1 MASHKI
7 SFWKFIQE
15 NTIEIPIIQR
25 DYAQGRIGKEQ
36 LRTSFLKELKEALDK
51 KQLLKLDFVYGSV
64 ENGHLQP
71 LDGQQRLTTLWL
83 LHWYIAL
90 KAEKLKEASNILKNF
105 SYETRISSR
114 EFCKKLCEAD
124 FTQFVEESIVDF
136 ITQQTW
142 FYSSWKQDPTIQ
154 AMLRMLGNTSEEE
167 GLKDNIEEVFRG
179 GDFNKYWE
187 LLTQEETPIAFY
199 YQPLKDFGLS
209 DDLYI
214 KMNARGKQ
222 LTPFENFKAD
232 LIGYIEQQA
241 KDEKN
246 DKKEE
251 WNDLLE
257 VYKGIPIL
265 LDTDWMDIFW
275 KNKSENYQID
285 EVYYIF
291 LNRFFWN
298 YYVGYSKETGSKIE
312 QTSVYKYLNKDNYAT
327 YESLENYTNNKG
339 IPLELFEDLQKVLN
353 NFGKYSQDKLLK
365 EVIPNAQWEAPFF
378 FIPQYDDKGGIV
390 GVNQLQRIIF
400 FAICKY
406 FKEGEGDENSLKR
419 WMRVVWNL
427 VSGEDV
433 EGLPQIRS
441 IDAVKKV
448 IDSINKLE
456 SHRVY
461 RSIQEID
468 MQDSSSESDEETGQY
483 QQRWN
488 EEIEKA
494 KKICEDTT
502 WEEKIIKA
510 ENYAFFRGS
519 IRFLF
524 RDGQENIDW
533 SLFDPKWKNVQ
544 KYFKYDKV
552 GKKESVMNEAYD
564 NSSLLKALISRFDT
578 SQFDSVLWWSHR
590 TFNNRPNTWLYY
602 LLHQDIMAPIHQLL
616 LGNTQIIPREPSEED
631 SWDHILYQLSNTS
644 LLDFVIK
651 EIPNSWIRS
660 IHNHLAIYPSGIGIF
675 LNTKYRDDFLLR
687 DTEITIYKDY
697 NKEEDCIVGN
707 KEYLYGWDIDF
718 EYKGHSYRWYSNDYI
733 YLLDDA
739 GKCIAKQSS
748 GGESNEERYYCFK
761 YGNKNED
768 IKAKLQRL
776 CKEYSDKEK

>member
-1 MASHKI
+1 MATHKI
-7 SFWKFIQE
+7 SFWNFIRQ

-25 DYAQGRIGKEQ
+25 DYAQGRVGKEH
-36 LRTSFLKELKEALDK
+36 LRASFLKELKEALDK

-64 ENGHLQP
+64 ENDLLQP

-90 KAEKLKEASNILKNF
+90 KAEKLKEESEKLKNF

-124 FTQFVEESIVDF
+124 FTQFIDGNIVDF

-154 AMLRMLGNTSEEE
+154 AMLSMLGGTTNEEE
-167 GLKDNIEEVFRG
+167 AKDNIEAVFKG
-179 GDFNKYWE
+179 GDFNEYWTR
-187 LLTQEETPIAFY
+187 LTSEEAPIVFY

-222 LTPFENFKAD
+222 LTSFENFKAD
-232 LIGYIEQQA
+232 LIGYVEQQA
-241 KDEKN
+241 KEN
-246 DKKEE
+246 EE
-251 WNDLLE
+251 WKKLLDA
-257 VYKGIPIL
+257 YRGIPVL

-275 KNKSENYQID
+275 KNKTKNYQID
-285 EVYYIF
+285 EIYYAF

-312 QTSVYKYLNKDNYAT
+312 LTSVYKYLNKDNYTT
-327 YESLENYTNNKG
+327 YESLENYTDNEG
-339 IPLELFEDLQKVLN
+339 IPLELFEELQKVLN
-353 NFGKYSQDKLLK
+353 NFGKYSQNKLLK
-365 EVIPNAQWEAPFF
+365 EVIPNAQWEVPFF
-378 FIPQYDDKGGIV
+378 FIPEYDDKGGII

-427 VSGEDV
+427 VSGEDI

-441 IDAVKKV
+441 IDAVKIA
-448 IDSINKLE
+448 IDYIATLD
-456 SHRVY
+456 SHNVY
-461 RSIQEID
+461 NSLLYQNLITDKPNEF
-468 MQDSSSESDEETGQY
+468 

-494 KKICEDTT
+494 KKICEDII

-524 RDGQENIDW
+524 RDAQGNIDW
-533 SLFDPKWKNVQ
+533 NLFEQKWENVQ
-544 KYFKYDKV
+544 KYFKDKKV
-552 GKKESVMNEAYD
+552 GKKESAMNEAYD

-578 SQFDSVLWWSHR
+578 SQYNSVLYWWYR
-590 TFNNRPNTWLYY
+590 VFNNRSNTWLYY
-602 LLHQDIMAPIHQLL
+602 LLHQDITEPIHQLL
-616 LGNTQIIPREPSEED
+616 LGNDKPKELQPSKDIEKNT
-631 SWDHILYQLSNTS
+631 IYQLSNTG
-644 LLDFVIK
+644 LLDFVIEK
-651 EIPNSWIRS
+651 IPHSWIRW
-660 IHNHLAIYPSGIGIF
+660 IHNHLAIYPSGVGIF
-675 LNTKYRDDFLLR
+675 LNAKDRDDFLLK
-687 DTEITIYKDY
+687 DVEISLKPEIV
-697 NKEEDCIVGN
+697 VGN
-707 KEYLYGWDIDF
+707 REYLYGWDIDF
-718 EYKGHSYRWYSNDYI
+718 EYKNYNYRWYSNDYV
-733 YLLDDA
+733 YLLNDE
-739 GKCIAKQSS
+739 GRCIAKQSS
-748 GGESNEERYYCFK
+748 EGESYEERYYCFK
-761 YGNKNED
+761 YNKEKVKEVLQKIKEEYERD
-768 IKAKLQRL
+768 IKK
-776 CKEYSDKEK
+776 

>member
-142 FYSSWKQDPTIQ
+142 FYSFWKQDPTIQ
-154 AMLRMLGNTSEEE
+154 AMLRMLGGTTNEEE
-167 GLKDNIEEVFRG
+167 AKDNIEAVFKG
-179 GDFNKYWE
+179 GDFSEYWTR
-187 LLTQEETPIAFY
+187 LTSEEAPIAFY

-232 LIGYIEQQA
+232 LIGYIEQESK
-241 KDEKN
+241 KDET
-246 DKKEE
+246 
-251 WNDLLE
+251 WNKLLN
-257 VYKGIPIL
+257 VPIL

-285 EVYYIF
+285 EIYYAF

-298 YYVGYSKETGSKIE
+298 YYVSSSKETGSKIE
-312 QTSVYKYLNKDNYAT
+312 QTDTYKYLNKDNYTT
-327 YESLENYTNNKG
+327 YDSLENYKNSEG
-339 IPLELFEDLQKVLN
+339 IIPLELFEDLQTVLN

-365 EVIPNAQWEAPFF
+365 EVIPNAQWETPFF
-378 FIPQYDDKGGIV
+378 FIPEYDDKGGIT
-390 GVNQLQRIIF
+390 GINQIQRIVF

-406 FKEGEGDENSLKR
+406 FKEGEGDENSLER

-427 VSGEDV
+427 VSGEDE
-433 EGLPQIRS
+433 EGLPQIRN
-441 IDAVKKV
+441 IDAVKIA
-448 IDSINKLE
+448 IDYIAIFD
-456 SHRVY
+456 SHNVY
-461 RSIQEID
+461 NSMLSKTLIID
-468 MQDSSSESDEETGQY
+468 KTNEF
-483 QQRWN
+483 QQRCN

-494 KKICEDTT
+494 KKICEEDT
-502 WEEKIIKA
+502 WEEKIITA

-524 RDGQENIDW
+524 RDSQGNTDW
-533 SLFDPKWKNVQ
+533 RLFDQKWENVQ
-544 KYFKYDKV
+544 RYFKSEKTAD
-552 GKKESVMNEAYD
+552 GASAMNESYNNA
-564 NSSLLKALISRFDT
+564 SLLKALISRFNR
-578 SQFDSVLWWSHR
+578 QEQYYGVLHWRHR
-590 TFNNRPNTWLYY
+590 VFNNKPNTWLYY
-602 LLHQDIMAPIHQLL
+602 LLHQAITEPVHQLL
-616 LGNTQIIPREPSEED
+616 IGNDTPQPLRPSESIE
-631 SWDHILYQLSNTS
+631 WEHTVYQLSNTG
-644 LLDFVIK
+644 LLDFVVEK
-651 EIPNSWIRS
+651 IPYSWIRW

-697 NKEEDCIVGN
+697 NKGEDCIVGN
-707 KEYLYGWDIDF
+707 KEYLYGWDIGF
-718 EYKGHSYRWYSNDYI
+718 KYNGHSYRWYSNDYI

-748 GGESNEERYYCFK
+748 GGESYEERYYCFE

-768 IKAKLQRL
+768 IKAELQRL
-776 CKEYSDKEK
+776 CKDYDSDKEK

>member
-64 ENGHLQP
+64 EKGHLQP

-90 KAEKLKEASNILKNF
+90 KDEKLKEASNILKNF

-142 FYSSWKQDPTIQ
+142 FYSFWKQDPTIQ
-154 AMLRMLGNTSEEE
+154 AMLRMLGGTTNEEE
-167 GLKDNIEEVFRG
+167 AKDNIEAVFKG
-179 GDFNKYWE
+179 GDFSEYWTR
-187 LLTQEETPIAFY
+187 LTSEEAPIAFY

-232 LIGYIEQQA
+232 LIGYIEQESK
-241 KDEKN
+241 KDET
-246 DKKEE
+246 
-251 WNDLLE
+251 WNKLLN
-257 VYKGIPIL
+257 VPIL

-285 EVYYIF
+285 EIYYAF

-298 YYVGYSKETGSKIE
+298 YYVSSSKETGSKIE
-312 QTSVYKYLNKDNYAT
+312 QTDTYKYLNKDNYTT
-327 YESLENYTNNKG
+327 YDSLENYKNSEG
-339 IPLELFEDLQKVLN
+339 IIPLELFEDLQTVLN

-365 EVIPNAQWEAPFF
+365 EVIPNAQWETPFF
-378 FIPQYDDKGGIV
+378 FIPEYDDKGGII

-406 FKEGEGDENSLKR
+406 FKEGEGDENSLKC

-427 VSGEDV
+427 VSGEDI

-441 IDAVKKV
+441 IDAVKIA
-448 IDSINKLE
+448 IDYIATLD
-456 SHRVY
+456 SHNVY
-461 RSIQEID
+461 NSLLYQNLITDKPNEF
-468 MQDSSSESDEETGQY
+468 

-494 KKICEDTT
+494 KKIYEDIT

-524 RDGQENIDW
+524 RDAQGNIDW
-533 SLFDPKWKNVQ
+533 NLFEQKWENAQ
-544 KYFKYDKV
+544 KYFKDKKV
-552 GKKESVMNEAYD
+552 GKKESAMNEAYD

-578 SQFDSVLWWSHR
+578 SQYNSVLYWWYR
-590 TFNNRPNTWLYY
+590 VFNNRSNTWLYY
-602 LLHQDIMAPIHQLL
+602 LLHQDITEPIHQLL
-616 LGNTQIIPREPSEED
+616 LGNDKPKELQPSKDIEKNT
-631 SWDHILYQLSNTS
+631 IYQLSNTG
-644 LLDFVIK
+644 LLDFVIEK
-651 EIPNSWIRS
+651 MPHSWIRW
-660 IHNHLAIYPSGIGIF
+660 IHNHLAIYPSGVGIF
-675 LNTKYRDDFLLR
+675 LNAKDRDDFLLK
-687 DTEITIYKDY
+687 DIEVSLKPEIV
-697 NKEEDCIVGN
+697 VGN
-707 KEYLYGWDIDF
+707 REYLYGWDIDF
-718 EYKGHSYRWYSNDYI
+718 KYKNYNYRWYSNDYV
-733 YLLDDA
+733 YLLNDE
-739 GKCIAKQSS
+739 GRCIAKQSS
-748 GGESNEERYYCFK
+748 EGESYEERYYCFK
-761 YGNKNED
+761 YNKEKVKEVLQKIKEEYERD
-768 IKAKLQRL
+768 IKK
-776 CKEYSDKEK
+776 

>member
-124 FTQFVEESIVDF
+124 FTQFIEGSVIDF

-142 FYSSWKQDPTIQ
+142 FYSFWRQDPTIQ
-154 AMLRMLGNTSEEE
+154 AMLRMLGGTTNEEE
-167 GLKDNIEEVFRG
+167 AKDNIEAVFKG
-179 GDFNKYWE
+179 GDFSEYWTR
-187 LLTQEETPIAFY
+187 LTSEEAPIAFY

-251 WNDLLE
+251 WNNLLD

-275 KNKSENYQID
+275 KNKSDKNHQID
-285 EVYYIF
+285 EIYYAF

-327 YESLENYTNNKG
+327 YESLENYADNEG
-339 IPLELFEDLQKVLN
+339 IPLELFEDLQIVLN

-378 FIPQYDDKGGIV
+378 FIPEYDDKGGII

-406 FKEGEGDENSLKR
+406 FKEGEGDENSLKH

-427 VSGEDV
+427 VSGEDI

-441 IDAVKKV
+441 IDAVKIA
-448 IDSINKLE
+448 IDYIATLD
-456 SHRVY
+456 SHNVY
-461 RSIQEID
+461 NSLLYQNLITDKPNEF
-468 MQDSSSESDEETGQY
+468 

-494 KKICEDTT
+494 KKICEDIT

-524 RDGQENIDW
+524 RDAQGNIDW
-533 SLFDPKWKNVQ
+533 NLFEQKWENVQ
-544 KYFKYDKV
+544 KYFKDKKV
-552 GKKESVMNEAYD
+552 GKKESAMNEAYD

-578 SQFDSVLWWSHR
+578 SQYNSVLYWWYR
-590 TFNNRPNTWLYY
+590 VFNNRSNTWLYY
-602 LLHQDIMAPIHQLL
+602 LLHQDITEPIHQLL
-616 LGNTQIIPREPSEED
+616 LGNDKPKELQPSEDIEKNT
-631 SWDHILYQLSNTS
+631 IYQLSNTG
-644 LLDFVIK
+644 LLDFVIEK
-651 EIPNSWIRS
+651 MPHSWIRW
-660 IHNHLAIYPSGIGIF
+660 IHNHLAIYPSGVGIF
-675 LNTKYRDDFLLR
+675 LNAKDRDDFLLK
-687 DTEITIYKDY
+687 DVEISLKPEIV
-697 NKEEDCIVGN
+697 VGN
-707 KEYLYGWDIDF
+707 REYLYGWDIDF
-718 EYKGHSYRWYSNDYI
+718 EYKNYNYRWYSNDYV
-733 YLLDDA
+733 YLLNDE
-739 GKCIAKQSS
+739 GRCIAKQSS
-748 GGESNEERYYCFK
+748 EGESYEERYYCFK
-761 YGNKNED
+761 YNKEKVKEVLQKIKEEYERD
-768 IKAKLQRL
+768 IKK
-776 CKEYSDKEK
+776 

>member
-1 MASHKI
+1 MATHKI
-7 SFWKFIQE
+7 SFWNFIRQ

-25 DYAQGRIGKEQ
+25 DYAQGRVGKEH
-36 LRTSFLKELKEALDK
+36 LRASFLKELKEALDK
-51 KQLLKLDFVYGSV
+51 KQLLKLDFVYGSQ
-64 ENGHLQP
+64 ENNHLQP

-90 KAEKLKEASNILKNF
+90 KAKKLKEESEKLKNF

-124 FTQFVEESIVDF
+124 FTQFIDGNIVDF

-154 AMLRMLGNTSEEE
+154 AMLSMLGGTTNEEE
-167 GLKDNIEEVFRG
+167 AKDNIEAVFKG
-179 GDFNKYWE
+179 GDFNEYWTR
-187 LLTQEETPIAFY
+187 LTSEEAPIVFY

-232 LIGYIEQQA
+232 LIGYVEQQA
-241 KDEKN
+241 KEN
-246 DKKEE
+246 EE
-251 WNDLLE
+251 WKKLLDA
-257 VYKGIPIL
+257 YRGIPIL

-275 KNKSENYQID
+275 KNKSNYEID
-285 EVYYIF
+285 EIYYAF

-312 QTSVYKYLNKDNYAT
+312 LTSVYKYLNKDNYAT
-327 YESLENYTNNKG
+327 YESLENYTDNEG

-378 FIPQYDDKGGIV
+378 FIPEYDNKGGII

-427 VSGEDV
+427 VSGEDI

-461 RSIQEID
+461 ESIQEID
-468 MQDSSSESDEETGQY
+468 LQDSSSESDEEIGQY

-494 KKICEDTT
+494 KKICEDIT

-524 RDGQENIDW
+524 RDAQGNIDW
-533 SLFDPKWKNVQ
+533 NLFEQKWKNVQ
-544 KYFKYDKV
+544 KYFKDKKV
-552 GKKESVMNEAYD
+552 GKKESAMNEAYD

-578 SQFDSVLWWSHR
+578 SQYNSVLYWWYR
-590 TFNNRPNTWLYY
+590 VFNNRPNTWSYY
-602 LLHQDIMAPIHQLL
+602 LLHQDITEPIHQLL
-616 LGNTQIIPREPSEED
+616 LGNDKPKELQPSEDIEKNT
-631 SWDHILYQLSNTS
+631 IYQLSNTG
-644 LLDFVIK
+644 LLDFVIEK
-651 EIPNSWIRS
+651 MPHSWIRL
-660 IHNHLAIYPSGIGIF
+660 IHNHLAIYPSGVGIF
-675 LNTKYRDDFLLR
+675 LNAKDRDDFLLK
-687 DTEITIYKDY
+687 DIEVSLKPEIV
-697 NKEEDCIVGN
+697 VGN
-707 KEYLYGWDIDF
+707 REYLYGWDIDF
-718 EYKGHSYRWYSNDYI
+718 EYKNYNYRWYSNDYV
-733 YLLDDA
+733 YLLNNE
-739 GKCIAKQSS
+739 GRCIAKQSS
-748 GGESNEERYYCFK
+748 EGESYEECYYCFK
-761 YGNKNED
+761 YN
-768 IKAKLQRL
+768 
-776 CKEYSDKEK
+776 KEKVKEVLQKIKEEYEKDTKK

>member
-1 MASHKI
+1 MATHKI
-7 SFWKFIQE
+7 SFWNFIQQ

-25 DYAQGRIGKEQ
+25 DYAQGRVGKEH

-64 ENGHLQP
+64 ENDLLQP

-90 KAEKLKEASNILKNF
+90 KAEKLKEESEKLKNF

-124 FTQFVEESIVDF
+124 FTQFIDGNVVDF

-154 AMLRMLGNTSEEE
+154 AMLSMLGGTTNEEE
-167 GLKDNIEEVFRG
+167 AKDNIEAVFKG
-179 GDFNKYWE
+179 GDFNEYWTR
-187 LLTQEETPIAFY
+187 LTSKEAPIVFY

-232 LIGYIEQQA
+232 LIGYVEQQA
-241 KDEKN
+241 KEN
-246 DKKEE
+246 EE
-251 WNDLLE
+251 WKKLLDA
-257 VYKGIPIL
+257 YRGIPIL

-275 KNKSENYQID
+275 KNKSENYEID
-285 EVYYIF
+285 EIYYAF

-312 QTSVYKYLNKDNYAT
+312 LTSVYKYLNKDNYAT
-327 YESLENYTNNKG
+327 YESLENYTDNEG

-378 FIPQYDDKGGIV
+378 FIPEYDDKGGII

-406 FKEGEGDENSLKR
+406 FKEGEGDENSLTH

-427 VSGEDV
+427 VSGEDI

-441 IDAVKKV
+441 IDAVKIA
-448 IDSINKLE
+448 IDYIATLD
-456 SHRVY
+456 SHNVY
-461 RSIQEID
+461 NSLLYQNLITDKPNEF
-468 MQDSSSESDEETGQY
+468 

-494 KKICEDTT
+494 KKICEDII

-524 RDGQENIDW
+524 RDAQGNIDW
-533 SLFDPKWKNVQ
+533 NLFEQKWENVQ
-544 KYFKYDKV
+544 KYFKDKKV
-552 GKKESVMNEAYD
+552 GKKESAMNEAYD

-578 SQFDSVLWWSHR
+578 SQYNSVLYWWYR
-590 TFNNRPNTWLYY
+590 VFNNRSNTWLYY
-602 LLHQDIMAPIHQLL
+602 LLHQDITKPIHQLL
-616 LGNTQIIPREPSEED
+616 LGNDKPKELQPSEDIEKNT
-631 SWDHILYQLSNTS
+631 IYQLSNTS
-644 LLDFVIK
+644 LLDFVIEK
-651 EIPNSWIRS
+651 MPHSWIRW
-660 IHNHLAIYPSGIGIF
+660 IHNHLAIYPSGVGIF
-675 LNTKYRDDFLLR
+675 LNAKDRDDFLLK
-687 DTEITIYKDY
+687 DIEVSLKPEIV
-697 NKEEDCIVGN
+697 VGN
-707 KEYLYGWDIDF
+707 REYLYGWDIDF
-718 EYKGHSYRWYSNDYI
+718 EYKNYNYRWYSNGYV
-733 YLLDDA
+733 YLLDNE
-739 GKCIAKQSS
+739 GRCIAKQSS
-748 GGESNEERYYCFK
+748 EGESYEERYYCFK
-761 YGNKNED
+761 YNKEKVKEVLQKIKEEYERD
-768 IKAKLQRL
+768 IKK
-776 CKEYSDKEK
+776 

>member
-25 DYAQGRIGKEQ
+25 DYAQGRIGKEH
-36 LRTSFLKELKEALDK
+36 LRASFLKELKEALDK

-64 ENGHLQP
+64 ENDHLQP

-83 LHWYIAL
+83 LHWYVAL
-90 KAEKLKEASNILKNF
+90 RAGKLKEASNILKNF

-114 EFCKKLCEAD
+114 EFCENLCRVDNFKK
-124 FTQFVEESIVDF
+124 FTEGSVVDF

-142 FYSSWKQDPTIQ
+142 FYSFWKQDPTIQ
-154 AMLRMLGNTSEEE
+154 AMLRMLGGTTNEEE
-167 GLKDNIEEVFRG
+167 AKDNIEAVFKG
-179 GDFNKYWE
+179 GDFSEYWTR
-187 LLTQEETPIAFY
+187 LTSEEAPIAFY

-232 LIGYIEQQA
+232 LIGYIEQESK
-241 KDEKN
+241 KDET
-246 DKKEE
+246 
-251 WNDLLE
+251 WNKLLN
-257 VYKGIPIL
+257 VPIL

-285 EVYYIF
+285 EIYYAF

-298 YYVGYSKETGSKIE
+298 YYVSSSKETGSKIE
-312 QTSVYKYLNKDNYAT
+312 QTDTYKYLNKDNYTT
-327 YESLENYTNNKG
+327 YDSLENYKNSEG
-339 IPLELFEDLQKVLN
+339 IIPLELFEDLQTVLN

-365 EVIPNAQWEAPFF
+365 EVIPNAQWETPFF
-378 FIPQYDDKGGIV
+378 FIPEYDEKGGII

-406 FKEGEGDENSLKR
+406 FKEGEGEENSLKR

-427 VSGEDV
+427 VSGED
-433 EGLPQIRS
+433 EGGLPQIRN
-441 IDAVKKV
+441 IDAVKIA
-448 IDSINKLE
+448 IDYIAIFD
-456 SHRVY
+456 SHNVY
-461 RSIQEID
+461 NSMLSKTLIID
-468 MQDSSSESDEETGQY
+468 KTNEF
-483 QQRWN
+483 QQRCN

-494 KKICEDTT
+494 KKICEEDT
-502 WEEKIIKA
+502 WEEKIITA

-524 RDGQENIDW
+524 RDSQGNTDW
-533 SLFDPKWKNVQ
+533 RLFDQKWENVQ
-544 KYFKYDKV
+544 RYFKSEKTAD
-552 GKKESVMNEAYD
+552 GASAMNESYNNA
-564 NSSLLKALISRFDT
+564 SLLKALISRFNR
-578 SQFDSVLWWSHR
+578 QEQYYGVLHWRHR
-590 TFNNRPNTWLYY
+590 VFNNKPNTWLYY
-602 LLHQDIMAPIHQLL
+602 LLHQAITEPVHQLL
-616 LGNTQIIPREPSEED
+616 IGNDTPQPLRPSESIE
-631 SWDHILYQLSNTS
+631 WEHTVYQLSNTG
-644 LLDFVIK
+644 LLDFVVEK
-651 EIPNSWIRS
+651 IPYSWIRW

-748 GGESNEERYYCFK
+748 GGESYEERYYCFE

-768 IKAKLQRL
+768 IKAELQRL
-776 CKEYSDKEK
+776 CKDYDSDKEK

>member
-1 MASHKI
+1 M
-7 SFWKFIQE
+7 
-15 NTIEIPIIQR
+15 
-25 DYAQGRIGKEQ
+25 
-36 LRTSFLKELKEALDK
+36 
-51 KQLLKLDFVYGSV
+51 
-64 ENGHLQP
+64 
-71 LDGQQRLTTLWL
+71 
-83 LHWYIAL
+83 HWYIAL
-90 KAEKLKEASNILKNF
+90 KAEKLKEVSNILKNF

-124 FTQFVEESIVDF
+124 FTQFVEGSIVDF

-251 WNDLLE
+251 WNKLLD

-275 KNKSENYQID
+275 KNKSNKNHQID
-285 EVYYIF
+285 EIYYAF

-312 QTSVYKYLNKDNYAT
+312 LTSVYKYLNKDNYVT
-327 YESLENYTNNKG
+327 YESLENYTDNEG
-339 IPLELFEDLQKVLN
+339 IPLELFEDLQTVLN

-378 FIPQYDDKGGIV
+378 FIPEYEKGGII
-390 GVNQLQRIIF
+390 GINQLQRIIF

-406 FKEGEGDENSLKR
+406 FKEGEGDENSLKH
-419 WMRVVWNL
+419 WMRVAWNL

-441 IDAVKKV
+441 IDAVKIA
-448 IDSINKLE
+448 IDYIATLD
-456 SHRVY
+456 SHNIY
-461 RSIQEID
+461 NSLLYQNLITDKPNEF
-468 MQDSSSESDEETGQY
+468 

-494 KKICEDTT
+494 KKICEDIT
-502 WEEKIIKA
+502 WEEKIMTA

-524 RDGQENIDW
+524 LDAQGNIDW
-533 SLFDPKWKNVQ
+533 NLFEQKWENVQ
-544 KYFKYDKV
+544 KYFKDKKV
-552 GKKESVMNEAYD
+552 GKKESAINKAYD

-578 SQFDSVLWWSHR
+578 SQYNSVLYWWYR
-590 TFNNRPNTWLYY
+590 VFNNRPNTWLYY
-602 LLHQDIMAPIHQLL
+602 LLHQDVTDPIHQLL
-616 LGNTQIIPREPSEED
+616 LENDKPKELQPSED
-631 SWDHILYQLSNTS
+631 LQKNTIYQLSNTD
-644 LLDFVIK
+644 LLDFVIEK
-651 EIPNSWIRS
+651 IPHSWIRW
-660 IHNHLAIYPSGIGIF
+660 IHNHLAIS
-675 LNTKYRDDFLLR
+675 
-687 DTEITIYKDY
+687 
-697 NKEEDCIVGN
+697 
-707 KEYLYGWDIDF
+707 
-718 EYKGHSYRWYSNDYI
+718 
-733 YLLDDA
+733 
-739 GKCIAKQSS
+739 
-748 GGESNEERYYCFK
+748 
-761 YGNKNED
+761 
-768 IKAKLQRL
+768 
-776 CKEYSDKEK
+776 

>member
-124 FTQFVEESIVDF
+124 FTQFIEGSVVDF

-154 AMLRMLGNTSEEE
+154 AMLRMLGGTTNEEE
-167 GLKDNIEEVFRG
+167 AKDNIEAVFKG
-179 GDFNKYWE
+179 GDFSEYWTR
-187 LLTQEETPIAFY
+187 LTSEEAPIAFY

-285 EVYYIF
+285 EVYYTF

-441 IDAVKKV
+441 IDAVKIA
-448 IDSINKLE
+448 IDYIATLD
-456 SHRVY
+456 SHNIY
-461 RSIQEID
+461 NSLLYQNLITDKPNEF
-468 MQDSSSESDEETGQY
+468 

-502 WEEKIIKA
+502 WEEKIITA

-524 RDGQENIDW
+524 RDGQGNIDW
-533 SLFDPKWKNVQ
+533 SLFDPKWENVQ
-544 KYFKYDKV
+544 KYFKD
-552 GKKESVMNEAYD
+552 KKESAMNEVYD
-564 NSSLLKALISRFDT
+564 NSSLLKALISQFDT
-578 SQFDSVLWWSHR
+578 SQYNSVLYWWYR
-590 TFNNRPNTWLYY
+590 VFNNRPNTWLYY
-602 LLHQDIMAPIHQLL
+602 LLHQDITGPIHQLL
-616 LGNTQIIPREPSEED
+616 LENDKPKELQPSEDIEKNT
-631 SWDHILYQLSNTS
+631 IYQLSNTD
-644 LLDFVIK
+644 LLDFVIEK
-651 EIPNSWIRS
+651 MPHSWIRW
-660 IHNHLAIYPSGIGIF
+660 IHNHLAIYPSGVGIF
-675 LNTKYRDDFLLR
+675 LNAKDRDDFLL
-687 DTEITIYKDY
+687 KDVEVIL
-697 NKEEDCIVGN
+697 KPEVVVGN

-718 EYKGHSYRWYSNDYI
+718 EYNGHSYRWYSNNYI

-739 GKCIAKQSS
+739 GKCIAKQLS
-748 GGESNEERYYCFK
+748 GGESYEERYYCFL
-761 YGNKNED
+761 YNNTKN
-768 IKAKLQRL
+768 IKEELRRIHQ
-776 CKEYSDKEK
+776 EYEKHKEK

>member
-1 MASHKI
+1 MATHKI
-7 SFWKFIQE
+7 SFWNFIQQ

-25 DYAQGRIGKEQ
+25 DYAQGRVGKEH
-36 LRTSFLKELKEALDK
+36 LRASFLKELKEALDK

-64 ENGHLQP
+64 ENDLLQP

-90 KAEKLKEASNILKNF
+90 KAEKLKEESEKLKNF

-124 FTQFVEESIVDF
+124 FTQFIEGSVVDF

-154 AMLRMLGNTSEEE
+154 AMLSMLGGTTNEEE
-167 GLKDNIEEVFRG
+167 AKDNIEVVFKG
-179 GDFNKYWE
+179 GDFNEYWTR
-187 LLTQEETPIAFY
+187 LTSEEAPIVFY

-232 LIGYIEQQA
+232 LIGYVEQQA
-241 KDEKN
+241 KES
-246 DKKEE
+246 EE
-251 WNDLLE
+251 WKKLLDA
-257 VYKGIPIL
+257 YRGIPIL

-275 KNKSENYQID
+275 KNKSENYEID
-285 EVYYIF
+285 EIYYAF

-312 QTSVYKYLNKDNYAT
+312 LTSVYKYLNKDNYAT

-378 FIPQYDDKGGIV
+378 FIPEYDDKGGII

-406 FKEGEGDENSLKR
+406 FKEGEGDENSLKC

-427 VSGEDV
+427 VSGEDI

-441 IDAVKKV
+441 IDAVKIA
-448 IDSINKLE
+448 IDYIATLD
-456 SHRVY
+456 SHNVY
-461 RSIQEID
+461 NSLLYQNLITDKPNEF
-468 MQDSSSESDEETGQY
+468 

-494 KKICEDTT
+494 KKIYEDIT

-524 RDGQENIDW
+524 RDAQGNIDW
-533 SLFDPKWKNVQ
+533 NLFEQKWENAQ
-544 KYFKYDKV
+544 KYFKDKKV
-552 GKKESVMNEAYD
+552 GKKESAMNEAYD

-578 SQFDSVLWWSHR
+578 SQYNSVLYWWYR
-590 TFNNRPNTWLYY
+590 VFNNRSNTWLYY
-602 LLHQDIMAPIHQLL
+602 LLHQDITEPIHQLL
-616 LGNTQIIPREPSEED
+616 LGNDKPKELQPSKDIEKNT
-631 SWDHILYQLSNTS
+631 IYQLSNTG
-644 LLDFVIK
+644 LLDFVIEK
-651 EIPNSWIRS
+651 MPHSWIRW
-660 IHNHLAIYPSGIGIF
+660 IHNHLAIYPSGVGIF
-675 LNTKYRDDFLLR
+675 LNAKDRDDFLLK
-687 DTEITIYKDY
+687 DIEVSLKPEIV
-697 NKEEDCIVGN
+697 VGN
-707 KEYLYGWDIDF
+707 REYLYGWDIDF
-718 EYKGHSYRWYSNDYI
+718 KYKNYNYRWYSNDYV
-733 YLLDDA
+733 YLLNDE
-739 GKCIAKQSS
+739 GRCIAKQSS
-748 GGESNEERYYCFK
+748 EGESYEERYYCFK
-761 YGNKNED
+761 YNKEKVKEVLQKIKEEYERD
-768 IKAKLQRL
+768 IKK
-776 CKEYSDKEK
+776 

>member
-64 ENGHLQP
+64 ENGDLQP

-124 FTQFVEESIVDF
+124 FTQFIEGSVVDF

-154 AMLRMLGNTSEEE
+154 AMLSMLGGTTNEEE
-167 GLKDNIEEVFRG
+167 AKDNIEVVFKG
-179 GDFNKYWE
+179 GDFNEYWTR
-187 LLTQEETPIAFY
+187 LTSEEAPIVFY

-232 LIGYIEQQA
+232 LIGYVEQQA
-241 KDEKN
+241 KES
-246 DKKEE
+246 EE
-251 WNDLLE
+251 WKKLLDA
-257 VYKGIPIL
+257 YRGIPIL

-275 KNKSENYQID
+275 KNKSENYEID
-285 EVYYIF
+285 EIYYAF

-312 QTSVYKYLNKDNYAT
+312 LTSVYKYLNKDNYAT

-378 FIPQYDDKGGIV
+378 FIPEYDDKGGII

-406 FKEGEGDENSLKR
+406 FKEGEGDENSLKC

-427 VSGEDV
+427 VSGEDI

-441 IDAVKKV
+441 IDAVKIA
-448 IDSINKLE
+448 IDYIATLD
-456 SHRVY
+456 SHNVY
-461 RSIQEID
+461 NSLLYQNLITDKPNEF
-468 MQDSSSESDEETGQY
+468 

-494 KKICEDTT
+494 KKIYEDIT

-524 RDGQENIDW
+524 RDAQGNIDW
-533 SLFDPKWKNVQ
+533 NLFEQKWENAQ
-544 KYFKYDKV
+544 KYFKDKKV
-552 GKKESVMNEAYD
+552 GKKESAMNEAYD

-578 SQFDSVLWWSHR
+578 SQYNSVLYWWYR
-590 TFNNRPNTWLYY
+590 VFNNRSNTWLYY
-602 LLHQDIMAPIHQLL
+602 LLHQDITEPIHQLL
-616 LGNTQIIPREPSEED
+616 LGNDKPKELQPSKDIEKNT
-631 SWDHILYQLSNTS
+631 IYQLSNTG
-644 LLDFVIK
+644 LLDFVIEK
-651 EIPNSWIRS
+651 MPHSWIRW
-660 IHNHLAIYPSGIGIF
+660 IHNHLAIYPSGVGIF
-675 LNTKYRDDFLLR
+675 LNAKDRDDFLLK
-687 DTEITIYKDY
+687 DVEISLKPEIV
-697 NKEEDCIVGN
+697 VGN
-707 KEYLYGWDIDF
+707 REYLYGWDIDF
-718 EYKGHSYRWYSNDYI
+718 EYKNYNYRWYSNNYV
-733 YLLDDA
+733 YLLDDE
-739 GKCIAKQSS
+739 GRCIAKQSS
-748 GGESNEERYYCFK
+748 EGKSYEERYYCFK
-761 YGNKNED
+761 YDKGEKVKEMLQKIKEECERD
-768 IKAKLQRL
+768 IKK
-776 CKEYSDKEK
+776 

>member
-1 MASHKI
+1 MATHKI
-7 SFWKFIQE
+7 SFWNFIQQ

-25 DYAQGRIGKEQ
+25 DYAQGRVGKEH
-36 LRTSFLKELKEALDK
+36 LRASFLKELKEALDK

-64 ENGHLQP
+64 ENDLLQP

-90 KAEKLKEASNILKNF
+90 KAEKLKEESEKLKNF

-124 FTQFVEESIVDF
+124 FTQFIDGNIVDF

-154 AMLRMLGNTSEEE
+154 AMLCMLGGTTNEEE
-167 GLKDNIEEVFRG
+167 AKDNIEAVFKG
-179 GDFNKYWE
+179 GDFNEYWTR
-187 LLTQEETPIAFY
+187 LTSEEAPIVFY

-232 LIGYIEQQA
+232 LIGYVEQQA
-241 KDEKN
+241 KEN
-246 DKKEE
+246 EE
-251 WNDLLE
+251 WKKLLDA
-257 VYKGIPIL
+257 YRGIPIL

-275 KNKSENYQID
+275 KNKSENYEID
-285 EVYYIF
+285 EIYYAF

-312 QTSVYKYLNKDNYAT
+312 LTSIYKYLNKDNYAT
-327 YESLENYTNNKG
+327 YESLENYKDNEG

-378 FIPQYDDKGGIV
+378 FIPEYDDKGGII

-427 VSGEDV
+427 VSGEDI

-441 IDAVKKV
+441 IDAVKIA
-448 IDSINKLE
+448 IDYIATLD
-456 SHRVY
+456 SHNVY
-461 RSIQEID
+461 NSLLYQNLITDKPNEF
-468 MQDSSSESDEETGQY
+468 

-494 KKICEDTT
+494 KKICEDII

-524 RDGQENIDW
+524 RDAQGNIDW
-533 SLFDPKWKNVQ
+533 NLFEQKWENVQ
-544 KYFKYDKV
+544 KYFKDKKV
-552 GKKESVMNEAYD
+552 GKKESAMNEAYD
-564 NSSLLKALISRFDT
+564 NSSLLKALISRFNT
-578 SQFDSVLWWSHR
+578 SQYNSVLYWWYR
-590 TFNNRPNTWLYY
+590 VFNNRPNTWLYY
-602 LLHQDIMAPIHQLL
+602 LLHQDITEPIHQLL
-616 LGNTQIIPREPSEED
+616 LGNDKPKELQPSKDIEKNT
-631 SWDHILYQLSNTS
+631 IYQLSNTG
-644 LLDFVIK
+644 LLDFVIEK
-651 EIPNSWIRS
+651 MPHSWIRL
-660 IHNHLAIYPSGIGIF
+660 IHNHLAIYPSGVGIF
-675 LNTKYRDDFLLR
+675 LNAKDRDDFLLK
-687 DTEITIYKDY
+687 DIEVSLKPEIV
-697 NKEEDCIVGN
+697 VGN
-707 KEYLYGWDIDF
+707 REYLYGWDIDF
-718 EYKGHSYRWYSNDYI
+718 EYKNYNYRWYSNDYV
-733 YLLDDA
+733 YLLDNE
-739 GKCIAKQSS
+739 GRCIAKQSS
-748 GGESNEERYYCFK
+748 EGESYEERYYCFK
-761 YGNKNED
+761 YNKEKVKEVLQKIREEYERD
-768 IKAKLQRL
+768 IKK
-776 CKEYSDKEK
+776 

>member
-1 MASHKI
+1 MAKQEI

-25 DYAQGRIGKEQ
+25 DYAQGRIGKEY
-36 LRTSFLKELKEALDK
+36 LRASFLKELKEALDK
-51 KQLLKLDFVYGSV
+51 KQLLKLDFVYGSQ
-64 ENGHLQP
+64 ENNHLQP

-90 KAEKLKEASNILKNF
+90 KAKKLKEGSEKLKNF

-124 FTQFVEESIVDF
+124 FTQFMDGNIVDF

-154 AMLRMLGNTSEEE
+154 AMLSMLGGTTNEEE
-167 GLKDNIEEVFRG
+167 AKDNIEAVFKG
-179 GDFNKYWE
+179 GDFNEYWTR
-187 LLTQEETPIAFY
+187 LTSKEAPIVFY

-232 LIGYIEQQA
+232 LIGYVEQQA
-241 KDEKN
+241 KEN
-246 DKKEE
+246 EE
-251 WNDLLE
+251 WKKLLDA
-257 VYKGIPIL
+257 YRGIPIL

-275 KNKSENYQID
+275 KNKSENYDID
-285 EVYYIF
+285 EIYYAF

-312 QTSVYKYLNKDNYAT
+312 LTSVYKYLNKDNYAT
-327 YESLENYTNNKG
+327 YESLENYTDNEG
-339 IPLELFEDLQKVLN
+339 IPLELFEDLQIVLN

-378 FIPQYDDKGGIV
+378 FIPEYDDKGGII

-406 FKEGEGDENSLKR
+406 FKEGEGDENSLKH

-427 VSGEDV
+427 VSGEDI

-441 IDAVKKV
+441 IDAVKIA
-448 IDSINKLE
+448 IDYIATLD
-456 SHRVY
+456 SHNVY
-461 RSIQEID
+461 NSLLYQNLITDKPNEF
-468 MQDSSSESDEETGQY
+468 

-494 KKICEDTT
+494 KKICEDII

-524 RDGQENIDW
+524 RDAQGNIDW
-533 SLFDPKWKNVQ
+533 NLFEQKWENVQ
-544 KYFKYDKV
+544 KYFKDKKV
-552 GKKESVMNEAYD
+552 GKKESAMNEAYD

-578 SQFDSVLWWSHR
+578 SQYNSVLYWWYR
-590 TFNNRPNTWLYY
+590 VFNNRSNTWLYY
-602 LLHQDIMAPIHQLL
+602 LLHQDITEPIHQLL
-616 LGNTQIIPREPSEED
+616 LGNDKPKELQPSEDIEKNT
-631 SWDHILYQLSNTS
+631 IYQLSNTG
-644 LLDFVIK
+644 LLDFVIEK
-651 EIPNSWIRS
+651 MPHSWIRW
-660 IHNHLAIYPSGIGIF
+660 IHNHLAIYPSGVGIF
-675 LNTKYRDDFLLR
+675 LNAKDRDDFLLK
-687 DTEITIYKDY
+687 DVEISLKPEIV
-697 NKEEDCIVGN
+697 VGN
-707 KEYLYGWDIDF
+707 REYFYGWDIDF
-718 EYKGHSYRWYSNDYI
+718 EYKNYNYRWYSNDYV
-733 YLLDDA
+733 YLLNDE
-739 GKCIAKQSS
+739 GRCIAKQSS
-748 GGESNEERYYCFK
+748 EGESYEERYYCFK
-761 YGNKNED
+761 YNKEKVKEVLQKIKEEYERD
-768 IKAKLQRL
+768 IKK
-776 CKEYSDKEK
+776 

>member
-1 MASHKI
+1 MAKQEI
-7 SFWKFIQE
+7 SFWKFIRE

-25 DYAQGRIGKEQ
+25 DYAQGRIGKEY
-36 LRTSFLKELKEALDK
+36 LRVSFLKELKEALDNK
-51 KQLLKLDFVYGSV
+51 EKSLKLDFVYGSQ
-64 ENGHLQP
+64 ENNHLQP

-90 KAEKLKEASNILKNF
+90 RVGKLGEASEILKKF
-105 SYETRISSR
+105 SYETRVSSR

-124 FTQFVEESIVDF
+124 FTQFIEGSVVDF

-142 FYSSWKQDPTIQ
+142 FYSFWKQDPTIQ
-154 AMLRMLGNTSEEE
+154 AMLRMLGGTTNEEE
-167 GLKDNIEEVFRG
+167 AKDNIEAVFKVE
-179 GDFNKYWE
+179 DFSEYWTR
-187 LLTQEETPIAFY
+187 LTSEEAPIAFY

-251 WNDLLE
+251 WNNLLD

-275 KNKSENYQID
+275 KNKSKNYQID
-285 EVYYIF
+285 EIYYAF

-298 YYVGYSKETGSKIE
+298 YYVGKSKETGSKIE
-312 QTSVYKYLNKDNYAT
+312 QTDIYKYLNKDNYTT
-327 YESLENYTNNKG
+327 YESLENYKNSEG
-339 IPLELFEDLQKVLN
+339 IIPFELFEDLQAVLN
-353 NFGKYSQDKLLK
+353 NFREYAQDKSLK
-365 EVIPNAQWEAPFF
+365 ELIPNAKWEKPFH
-378 FIPQYDDKGGIV
+378 FIPEYDNKGSITGIT
-390 GVNQLQRIIF
+390 QIQRIIF

-427 VSGEDV
+427 VSGKDER
-433 EGLPQIRS
+433 GRAQIRS
-441 IDAVKKV
+441 IDIVKKV

-461 RSIQEID
+461 ESIQEID
-468 MQDSSSESDEETGQY
+468 LQDSSSESDEEVGRY

-494 KKICEDTT
+494 KKICEDIT
-502 WEEKIIKA
+502 WEEKIITA

-524 RDGQENIDW
+524 RNAQGNIDW
-533 SLFDPKWKNVQ
+533 NFFEKKWENVQ
-544 KYFKYDKV
+544 KYFKEGEV
-552 GKKESVMNEAYD
+552 GEKESVMTEDYNNA
-564 NSSLLKALISRFDT
+564 SLLKALISRFDT
-578 SQFDSVLWWSHR
+578 SQYNSVLYWWYR
-590 TFNNRPNTWLYY
+590 VFNNRPNTWLYY
-602 LLHQDIMAPIHQLL
+602 LLHQDITGPIHQLL
-616 LGNTQIIPREPSEED
+616 LENDKPKELQPSEDIEKNT
-631 SWDHILYQLSNTS
+631 IYELSNTD
-644 LLDFVIK
+644 LLDFVIEK
-651 EIPNSWIRS
+651 MPHSWIRW
-660 IHNHLAIYPSGIGIF
+660 IHNHLAIYPSGVGIF
-675 LNTKYRDDFLLR
+675 LNAKDRDDFLL
-687 DTEITIYKDY
+687 KDVEVIL
-697 NKEEDCIVGN
+697 KPEVVVGN

-718 EYKGHSYRWYSNDYI
+718 EYNSHSYRWYSNDYI
-733 YLLDDA
+733 YLLDIE
-739 GKCIAKQSS
+739 GRCIAKQPSE
-748 GGESNEERYYCFK
+748 GESYEDRYYCFK
-761 YGNKNED
+761 YAKD
-768 IKAKLQRL
+768 IKAELQRISDEYNKN
-776 CKEYSDKEK
+776 KENNKLLI

>member
-1 MASHKI
+1 MATHKI
-7 SFWKFIQE
+7 SFWNFIQQ

-25 DYAQGRIGKEQ
+25 DYAQGRVGKEH
-36 LRTSFLKELKEALDK
+36 LRASFLKELKEALDK

-64 ENGHLQP
+64 ENDLLQP

-90 KAEKLKEASNILKNF
+90 KAEKLKEESEKLKNF

-124 FTQFVEESIVDF
+124 FTQFIDGNIVDF

-154 AMLRMLGNTSEEE
+154 AMLCMLGGTTNEEE
-167 GLKDNIEEVFRG
+167 AKDNIEAVFKG
-179 GDFNKYWE
+179 GDFNEYWTR
-187 LLTQEETPIAFY
+187 LTSEEAPIVFY

-232 LIGYIEQQA
+232 LIGYVEQQA
-241 KDEKN
+241 KEN
-246 DKKEE
+246 EE
-251 WNDLLE
+251 WKKLLDA
-257 VYKGIPIL
+257 YRGIPIL

-275 KNKSENYQID
+275 KNKSENYEID
-285 EVYYIF
+285 EIYYAF

-312 QTSVYKYLNKDNYAT
+312 LTSIYKYLNKDNYAT
-327 YESLENYTNNKG
+327 YESLENYKDNEG

-365 EVIPNAQWEAPFF
+365 EVIPNAQWETPFF
-378 FIPQYDDKGGIV
+378 FIPEYDEKGGII

-406 FKEGEGDENSLKR
+406 FKEGEGEENSLKR

-427 VSGEDV
+427 VSGED
-433 EGLPQIRS
+433 EGGLPQIRN
-441 IDAVKKV
+441 IDAVKIA
-448 IDSINKLE
+448 IDYIAIFD
-456 SHRVY
+456 SHNVY
-461 RSIQEID
+461 NSMLSKTLIID
-468 MQDSSSESDEETGQY
+468 KTNEF
-483 QQRWN
+483 QQRCN

-494 KKICEDTT
+494 KKICEEDT
-502 WEEKIIKA
+502 WEEKIITA

-524 RDGQENIDW
+524 RDSQGNTDW
-533 SLFDPKWKNVQ
+533 RLFDQKWENVQ
-544 KYFKYDKV
+544 RYFKSEKTAD
-552 GKKESVMNEAYD
+552 GASAMNESYNNA
-564 NSSLLKALISRFDT
+564 SLLKALISRFNR
-578 SQFDSVLWWSHR
+578 QEQYYGVLHWRHR
-590 TFNNRPNTWLYY
+590 VFNNKPNTWLYY
-602 LLHQDIMAPIHQLL
+602 LLHQAITEPVHQLL
-616 LGNTQIIPREPSEED
+616 IGNDTPQPLRPSESIE
-631 SWDHILYQLSNTS
+631 WEHTVYQLSNTG
-644 LLDFVIK
+644 LLDFVVEK
-651 EIPNSWIRS
+651 IPYSWIRW

-697 NKEEDCIVGN
+697 NKGEDCIVGN
-707 KEYLYGWDIDF
+707 KEYLYGWDIGF
-718 EYKGHSYRWYSNDYI
+718 KYNGHSYRWYSNDYI

-748 GGESNEERYYCFK
+748 GGESYEERYYCFE

-768 IKAKLQRL
+768 IKAELQRL
-776 CKEYSDKEK
+776 CKDYDSDKEK

>member
-142 FYSSWKQDPTIQ
+142 FYSFWKQDPTIQ
-154 AMLRMLGNTSEEE
+154 AMLRMLGGTTNEEE
-167 GLKDNIEEVFRG
+167 AKDNIEAVFKG
-179 GDFNKYWE
+179 GDFSEYWTR
-187 LLTQEETPIAFY
+187 LTSEEAPIAFY

-232 LIGYIEQQA
+232 LIGYIEQESK
-241 KDEKN
+241 KDET
-246 DKKEE
+246 
-251 WNDLLE
+251 WNKLLN
-257 VYKGIPIL
+257 VPIL

-285 EVYYIF
+285 EIYYAF

-298 YYVGYSKETGSKIE
+298 YYVSSSKETGSKIE
-312 QTSVYKYLNKDNYAT
+312 QTDTYKYLNKDNYTT
-327 YESLENYTNNKG
+327 YDSLENYKNSEG
-339 IPLELFEDLQKVLN
+339 IIPLELFEDLQTVLN

-365 EVIPNAQWEAPFF
+365 EVIPNAQWETPFF
-378 FIPQYDDKGGIV
+378 FIPEYDEKGGII

-406 FKEGEGDENSLKR
+406 FKEGEGEENSLKR

-427 VSGEDV
+427 VSGED
-433 EGLPQIRS
+433 EGGLPQIRN
-441 IDAVKKV
+441 IDAVKIA
-448 IDSINKLE
+448 IDYIAIFD
-456 SHRVY
+456 SHNVY
-461 RSIQEID
+461 NSMLSKTLIID
-468 MQDSSSESDEETGQY
+468 KTNEF
-483 QQRWN
+483 QQRCN

-494 KKICEDTT
+494 KKICEEDT
-502 WEEKIIKA
+502 WEEKIITA

-524 RDGQENIDW
+524 RDSQGNTDW
-533 SLFDPKWKNVQ
+533 RLFDQKWENVQ
-544 KYFKYDKV
+544 RYFKSEKTAD
-552 GKKESVMNEAYD
+552 GASAMNESYNNA
-564 NSSLLKALISRFDT
+564 SLLKALISRFNR
-578 SQFDSVLWWSHR
+578 QEQYYGVLHWRHR
-590 TFNNRPNTWLYY
+590 VFNNKPNTWLYY
-602 LLHQDIMAPIHQLL
+602 LLHQAITEPVHQLL
-616 LGNTQIIPREPSEED
+616 IGNDTPQPLRPSESIE
-631 SWDHILYQLSNTS
+631 WEHTVYQLSNTG
-644 LLDFVIK
+644 LLDFVVEK
-651 EIPNSWIRS
+651 IPYSWIRW

-697 NKEEDCIVGN
+697 NKGEDCIVGN
-707 KEYLYGWDIDF
+707 KEYLYGWDIGF
-718 EYKGHSYRWYSNDYI
+718 KYNGHSYRWYSNDYI

-748 GGESNEERYYCFK
+748 GGESYEERYYCFE

-768 IKAKLQRL
+768 IKAELQRL
-776 CKEYSDKEK
+776 CKDYDSDKEK

>member
-1 MASHKI
+1 MATHKI
-7 SFWKFIQE
+7 SFWNFIRQ

-25 DYAQGRIGKEQ
+25 DYAQGRVGKEH
-36 LRTSFLKELKEALDK
+36 LRASFLKELKEALDK
-51 KQLLKLDFVYGSV
+51 KQLLKLDFVYGSQ
-64 ENGHLQP
+64 ENNHLQP

-90 KAEKLKEASNILKNF
+90 KAKKLKEESEKLKNF

-124 FTQFVEESIVDF
+124 FTQFIDGNIVDF

-154 AMLRMLGNTSEEE
+154 AMLSMLGGTTNEEE
-167 GLKDNIEEVFRG
+167 AKDNIEAVFKG
-179 GDFNKYWE
+179 GDFNEYWTR
-187 LLTQEETPIAFY
+187 LTSEEAPIVFY

-222 LTPFENFKAD
+222 LTSFENFKAD
-232 LIGYIEQQA
+232 LIGYVEQQA
-241 KDEKN
+241 KEN
-246 DKKEE
+246 EE
-251 WNDLLE
+251 WKKLLDA
-257 VYKGIPIL
+257 YRGIPIL

-275 KNKSENYQID
+275 KNKSENYEID
-285 EVYYIF
+285 EIYYAF

-312 QTSVYKYLNKDNYAT
+312 LTSVYKYLNKDNYAT
-327 YESLENYTNNKG
+327 YESLENYTDNEG

-378 FIPQYDDKGGIV
+378 FIPEYDDKGGII

-406 FKEGEGDENSLKR
+406 FKEGEGDENSLKH

-427 VSGEDV
+427 VSGEDI

-441 IDAVKKV
+441 IDAVKIA
-448 IDSINKLE
+448 IDYIATLD
-456 SHRVY
+456 SHNVY
-461 RSIQEID
+461 NSLLYQNLITDKPNEF
-468 MQDSSSESDEETGQY
+468 

-494 KKICEDTT
+494 KKICEDII

-524 RDGQENIDW
+524 RDAQGNIDW
-533 SLFDPKWKNVQ
+533 NLFEQKWENVQ
-544 KYFKYDKV
+544 KYFKDKKV
-552 GKKESVMNEAYD
+552 GKKESAMNEAYD

-578 SQFDSVLWWSHR
+578 SQYNSVLYWWYR
-590 TFNNRPNTWLYY
+590 VFNNRSNTWLYY
-602 LLHQDIMAPIHQLL
+602 LLHQDITEPIHQLL
-616 LGNTQIIPREPSEED
+616 LGNDKPKELQPSEDIEKNT
-631 SWDHILYQLSNTS
+631 IYQLSNTG
-644 LLDFVIK
+644 LLDFVIEK
-651 EIPNSWIRS
+651 MPHSWIRW
-660 IHNHLAIYPSGIGIF
+660 IHNHLAIYPSGVGIF
-675 LNTKYRDDFLLR
+675 LNAKDRDDFLLK
-687 DTEITIYKDY
+687 DIEVSLKPEIV
-697 NKEEDCIVGN
+697 VGN
-707 KEYLYGWDIDF
+707 REYLYGWDIDF
-718 EYKGHSYRWYSNDYI
+718 EYKNYNYRWYSNDYV
-733 YLLDDA
+733 YLLNNE
-739 GKCIAKQSS
+739 GRCIAKQSS
-748 GGESNEERYYCFK
+748 EGESYEERYYCFK
-761 YGNKNED
+761 YNKEKVKEVLQKIKEEYERD
-768 IKAKLQRL
+768 IKK
-776 CKEYSDKEK
+776 

>member
-124 FTQFVEESIVDF
+124 FTQFIEGSVVDF

-154 AMLRMLGNTSEEE
+154 AMLRMLGGTTNEEE
-167 GLKDNIEEVFRG
+167 AKDNIEAVFKG
-179 GDFNKYWE
+179 GDFSEYWTR
-187 LLTQEETPIAFY
+187 LTSEEAPIAFY

-285 EVYYIF
+285 EVYYTF

-441 IDAVKKV
+441 IDAVKIA
-448 IDSINKLE
+448 IDYIATLD
-456 SHRVY
+456 SHNIY
-461 RSIQEID
+461 NSLLYQNLITDKPNEF
-468 MQDSSSESDEETGQY
+468 

-502 WEEKIIKA
+502 WEEKIITA

-524 RDGQENIDW
+524 RDGQGNIDW
-533 SLFDPKWKNVQ
+533 SLFDPKWENVQ
-544 KYFKYDKV
+544 KYFKDKKV
-552 GKKESVMNEAYD
+552 GKKESAMNEVYD
-564 NSSLLKALISRFDT
+564 NSSLLKALISQFDT
-578 SQFDSVLWWSHR
+578 SQYNSVLYWWYR
-590 TFNNRPNTWLYY
+590 VFNNRPNTWLYY
-602 LLHQDIMAPIHQLL
+602 LLHQDITGPIHQLL
-616 LGNTQIIPREPSEED
+616 LENDKPKELQPSEDIEKNT
-631 SWDHILYQLSNTS
+631 IYQLSNTD
-644 LLDFVIK
+644 LLDFVIEK
-651 EIPNSWIRS
+651 MPHSWIRW
-660 IHNHLAIYPSGIGIF
+660 IHNHLAIYPSGVGIF
-675 LNTKYRDDFLLR
+675 LNAKDRDDFLL
-687 DTEITIYKDY
+687 KDVEVIL
-697 NKEEDCIVGN
+697 KPEVVVGN

-718 EYKGHSYRWYSNDYI
+718 EYNGHSYRWYSNNYI

-739 GKCIAKQSS
+739 GKCIAKQLS
-748 GGESNEERYYCFK
+748 GGESYEERYYYFK
-761 YGNKNED
+761 YGKNED
-768 IKAKLQRL
+768 IKAELQRL

>member
-1 MASHKI
+1 MAKQEI

-25 DYAQGRIGKEQ
+25 DYAQGRIGKEY
-36 LRTSFLKELKEALDK
+36 LRASFLKELKEALDK
-51 KQLLKLDFVYGSV
+51 KQLLKLDFVYGSQ
-64 ENGHLQP
+64 ENNHLQP

-90 KAEKLKEASNILKNF
+90 KAKKLKEESEKLKNF

-124 FTQFVEESIVDF
+124 FTQFIDGNIVDF

-154 AMLRMLGNTSEEE
+154 AMLSMLGGTTNEEE
-167 GLKDNIEEVFRG
+167 AKDNIEAVFKG
-179 GDFNKYWE
+179 GDFNEYWTR
-187 LLTQEETPIAFY
+187 LTSKEAPIVFY

-232 LIGYIEQQA
+232 LIGYVEQQA
-241 KDEKN
+241 KEN
-246 DKKEE
+246 EE
-251 WNDLLE
+251 WKKLLDA
-257 VYKGIPIL
+257 YRGIPIL

-275 KNKSENYQID
+275 KNKSENYEID
-285 EVYYIF
+285 EIYYAF

-312 QTSVYKYLNKDNYAT
+312 LTSVYKYLNKDNYAT
-327 YESLENYTNNKG
+327 YESLENYTDNEG

-378 FIPQYDDKGGIV
+378 FIPEYDDKGGII

-427 VSGEDV
+427 VSGEDI

-441 IDAVKKV
+441 IDAVKIA
-448 IDSINKLE
+448 IDYIATLD
-456 SHRVY
+456 SHNVY
-461 RSIQEID
+461 NSLLYQNLITDKSNEF
-468 MQDSSSESDEETGQY
+468 

-494 KKICEDTT
+494 KKICEDII

-524 RDGQENIDW
+524 RDAQGNIDW
-533 SLFDPKWKNVQ
+533 NLFEQKWENVQ
-544 KYFKYDKV
+544 KYFKDKKV
-552 GKKESVMNEAYD
+552 GKKESAMNEAYD

-578 SQFDSVLWWSHR
+578 SQYNSVLYWWYR
-590 TFNNRPNTWLYY
+590 VFNNRPNTWSYY
-602 LLHQDIMAPIHQLL
+602 LLHQDITEPIHQLL
-616 LGNTQIIPREPSEED
+616 LGNDKPKELQPSEDIEKNT
-631 SWDHILYQLSNTS
+631 IYQLSNTG
-644 LLDFVIK
+644 LLDFVIEK
-651 EIPNSWIRS
+651 MPHSWIRL
-660 IHNHLAIYPSGIGIF
+660 IHNHLAIYPSGVGIF
-675 LNTKYRDDFLLR
+675 LNAKDRDDFLLK
-687 DTEITIYKDY
+687 DIEVSLKPEIV
-697 NKEEDCIVGN
+697 VGN
-707 KEYLYGWDIDF
+707 REYLYGWDIDF
-718 EYKGHSYRWYSNDYI
+718 EYKNYNYRWYSNDYV
-733 YLLDDA
+733 YLLDNE
-739 GKCIAKQSS
+739 GRCIAKQSS
-748 GGESNEERYYCFK
+748 EGESYEERYYCFK
-761 YGNKNED
+761 YNKEKVKEVLQKIKEEYERD
-768 IKAKLQRL
+768 IKK
-776 CKEYSDKEK
+776 

>member
-1 MASHKI
+1 MATQKKT
-7 SFWKFIQE
+7 FWRFIQE

-25 DYAQGRIGKEQ
+25 DYAQGRIGKEY
-36 LRTSFLKELKEALDK
+36 LRVSFLKELKEALDNK
-51 KQLLKLDFVYGSV
+51 EKTLKLDFVYGSQ
-64 ENGHLQP
+64 ENNHLQP

-90 KAEKLKEASNILKNF
+90 RAGKLEEASEILKKF
-105 SYETRISSR
+105 SYETRVSSR

-124 FTQFVEESIVDF
+124 FTQFIEGSVVDF

-142 FYSSWKQDPTIQ
+142 FYSFWKQDPTIQ
-154 AMLRMLGNTSEEE
+154 AMLRMLGGTTNEEE
-167 GLKDNIEEVFRG
+167 AKDNIEAVFKVE
-179 GDFNKYWE
+179 DFSEYWTR
-187 LLTQEETPIAFY
+187 LTSEEAPIAFY

-251 WNDLLE
+251 WNNLLD

-275 KNKSENYQID
+275 KNKSKNYQID
-285 EVYYIF
+285 EIYYAF

-298 YYVGYSKETGSKIE
+298 YYVGKSKETGSKIE
-312 QTSVYKYLNKDNYAT
+312 QMDIYKYLNKDNYTT
-327 YESLENYTNNKG
+327 YESLENYKNSEG
-339 IPLELFEDLQKVLN
+339 IIPFELFEDLQAVLN
-353 NFGKYSQDKLLK
+353 NFREYAQDKSLK
-365 EVIPNAQWEAPFF
+365 ELIPNAKWEKPFH
-378 FIPQYDDKGGIV
+378 FIPEYDNKGSITGIT
-390 GVNQLQRIIF
+390 QIQRIIF

-406 FKEGEGDENSLKR
+406 FKEEEGDENSLKR

-427 VSGEDV
+427 VSGKDER
-433 EGLPQIRS
+433 GRAQIRS
-441 IDAVKKV
+441 IDIVKKV

-461 RSIQEID
+461 ESIQEID
-468 MQDSSSESDEETGQY
+468 LQDSSSESDEEVGRY

-494 KKICEDTT
+494 KKICEDIT
-502 WEEKIIKA
+502 WEEKIITA

-524 RDGQENIDW
+524 RNAQGNIDW
-533 SLFDPKWKNVQ
+533 NFFEKKWENVQ
-544 KYFKYDKV
+544 KYFKEGEV
-552 GKKESVMNEAYD
+552 GEKESVMTEDYNNA
-564 NSSLLKALISRFDT
+564 SLLKALISRFDT
-578 SQFDSVLWWSHR
+578 SQYNSVLYWWYR
-590 TFNNRPNTWLYY
+590 VFNNRPNTWLYY
-602 LLHQDIMAPIHQLL
+602 LLHQDITGPIHQLL
-616 LGNTQIIPREPSEED
+616 LENDKPKELQPSEDIEKNT
-631 SWDHILYQLSNTS
+631 IYELSNTD
-644 LLDFVIK
+644 LLDFVIEK
-651 EIPNSWIRS
+651 MPHSWIRW
-660 IHNHLAIYPSGIGIF
+660 IHNHLAIYPSGVGIF
-675 LNTKYRDDFLLR
+675 LNAKDRDDFLL
-687 DTEITIYKDY
+687 KDVEVIL
-697 NKEEDCIVGN
+697 KPEVVVGN

-718 EYKGHSYRWYSNDYI
+718 EYNSHSYRWYSNDYI
-733 YLLDDA
+733 YLLDIE
-739 GKCIAKQSS
+739 GRCIAKQPSE
-748 GGESNEERYYCFK
+748 GESYEDRYYCFK
-761 YGNKNED
+761 YAKD
-768 IKAKLQRL
+768 IKAELQRISDEYNKN
-776 CKEYSDKEK
+776 KENNKLLI

>member
-1 MASHKI
+1 MATHKI
-7 SFWKFIQE
+7 SFWNFIRQ

-25 DYAQGRIGKEQ
+25 DYAQGRVGKEH
-36 LRTSFLKELKEALDK
+36 LRASFLKELKEALDK

-64 ENGHLQP
+64 ENDLLQP

-90 KAEKLKEASNILKNF
+90 KAEKLKEESEKLKNF

-124 FTQFVEESIVDF
+124 FTQFIDGNIVDF

-154 AMLRMLGNTSEEE
+154 AMLSMLGGTTNEEE
-167 GLKDNIEEVFRG
+167 AKDNIEAVFKG
-179 GDFNKYWE
+179 GDFNEYWTR
-187 LLTQEETPIAFY
+187 LTSEEAPIVFY

-222 LTPFENFKAD
+222 LTSFENFKAD
-232 LIGYIEQQA
+232 LIGYVEQQA
-241 KDEKN
+241 KEN
-246 DKKEE
+246 EE
-251 WNDLLE
+251 WKKLLDA
-257 VYKGIPIL
+257 YRGIPIL

-275 KNKSENYQID
+275 KNKSENYEID
-285 EVYYIF
+285 EIYYAF

-312 QTSVYKYLNKDNYAT
+312 LTSVYKYLNKDNYAT
-327 YESLENYTNNKG
+327 YESLENYTDNEG

-378 FIPQYDDKGGIV
+378 FIPEYDDKGGII

-406 FKEGEGDENSLKR
+406 FKEGEGDENSLKH

-427 VSGEDV
+427 VSGEDI

-441 IDAVKKV
+441 IDAVKIA
-448 IDSINKLE
+448 IDYIATLD
-456 SHRVY
+456 SHNVY
-461 RSIQEID
+461 NSLLYQNLITDKPNEF
-468 MQDSSSESDEETGQY
+468 

-502 WEEKIIKA
+502 WEEKIITA

-524 RDGQENIDW
+524 RDAQGNIDW
-533 SLFDPKWKNVQ
+533 NLFEQKWENVQ
-544 KYFKYDKV
+544 KYFKDKKV
-552 GKKESVMNEAYD
+552 GKKESAMNEAYD

-578 SQFDSVLWWSHR
+578 SQYNSVLYWWYR
-590 TFNNRPNTWLYY
+590 VFNNRSNTWLYY
-602 LLHQDIMAPIHQLL
+602 LLHQDITEPIHQLL
-616 LGNTQIIPREPSEED
+616 LGNDKPKELQPSEDIEKNT
-631 SWDHILYQLSNTS
+631 IYQLSNTG
-644 LLDFVIK
+644 LLDFVIEK
-651 EIPNSWIRS
+651 MPHSWIRW
-660 IHNHLAIYPSGIGIF
+660 IHNHLAIYPSGVGIF
-675 LNTKYRDDFLLR
+675 LNAKDRDDFLLK
-687 DTEITIYKDY
+687 DIEVSLKPEIV
-697 NKEEDCIVGN
+697 VGN
-707 KEYLYGWDIDF
+707 REYLYGWDIDF
-718 EYKGHSYRWYSNDYI
+718 EYKNYNYRWYSNDYV
-733 YLLDDA
+733 YLLNNE
-739 GKCIAKQSS
+739 GRCIAKQSS
-748 GGESNEERYYCFK
+748 EGESYEERYYCFK
-761 YGNKNED
+761 YNKEKVKEVLQKIKEEYERD
-768 IKAKLQRL
+768 IKK
-776 CKEYSDKEK
+776 

>member
-142 FYSSWKQDPTIQ
+142 FYSFWKQDPTIQ
-154 AMLRMLGNTSEEE
+154 AMLRMLGGTTNEEE
-167 GLKDNIEEVFRG
+167 AKDNIEAVFKG
-179 GDFNKYWE
+179 GDFSEYWTR
-187 LLTQEETPIAFY
+187 LTSEEAPIAFY

-232 LIGYIEQQA
+232 LIGYIEQESK
-241 KDEKN
+241 KDET
-246 DKKEE
+246 
-251 WNDLLE
+251 WNKLLN
-257 VYKGIPIL
+257 VPIL

-285 EVYYIF
+285 EIYYAF

-298 YYVGYSKETGSKIE
+298 YYVSSSKETGSKIE
-312 QTSVYKYLNKDNYAT
+312 QTDTYKYLNKDNYTT
-327 YESLENYTNNKG
+327 YDSLENYKNSEG
-339 IPLELFEDLQKVLN
+339 IIPLELFEDLQTVLN

-365 EVIPNAQWEAPFF
+365 EVIPNAQWETPFF
-378 FIPQYDDKGGIV
+378 FIPEYDEKGGII

-406 FKEGEGDENSLKR
+406 FKEGEGEENSLKR

-427 VSGEDV
+427 VSGED
-433 EGLPQIRS
+433 EGGLPQIRN
-441 IDAVKKV
+441 IDAVKIA
-448 IDSINKLE
+448 IDYIAIFDSYN
-456 SHRVY
+456 VY
-461 RSIQEID
+461 NSMLSKTLIID
-468 MQDSSSESDEETGQY
+468 KTNEF
-483 QQRWN
+483 QQRCN

-494 KKICEDTT
+494 KKICEEDT
-502 WEEKIIKA
+502 WEEKIITA

-524 RDGQENIDW
+524 RDSQGNTDW
-533 SLFDPKWKNVQ
+533 RLFDQKWENVQ
-544 KYFKYDKV
+544 RYFKSEKTAD
-552 GKKESVMNEAYD
+552 GASAMNESYNNA
-564 NSSLLKALISRFDT
+564 SLLKALISRFNR
-578 SQFDSVLWWSHR
+578 QEQYYGVLHWRHR
-590 TFNNRPNTWLYY
+590 VFNNKPNTWLYY
-602 LLHQDIMAPIHQLL
+602 LLHQAITEPVHQLL
-616 LGNTQIIPREPSEED
+616 IGNDTPQPLRPSESIE
-631 SWDHILYQLSNTS
+631 WEHTVYQLSNTG
-644 LLDFVIK
+644 LLDFVVEK
-651 EIPNSWIRS
+651 IPYSWIRW

-697 NKEEDCIVGN
+697 NKGEDCIVGN
-707 KEYLYGWDIDF
+707 KEYLYGWDIGF
-718 EYKGHSYRWYSNDYI
+718 KYNGHSYRWYSNDYI

-748 GGESNEERYYCFK
+748 GGESYEERYYCFE

-768 IKAKLQRL
+768 IKAELQRL
-776 CKEYSDKEK
+776 CKDYDSDKEK

>member
-142 FYSSWKQDPTIQ
+142 FYSFWKQDPTIQ
-154 AMLRMLGNTSEEE
+154 AMLRMLGGTTNEEE
-167 GLKDNIEEVFRG
+167 AKDNIEAVFKG
-179 GDFNKYWE
+179 GDFSEYWTR
-187 LLTQEETPIAFY
+187 LTSEEAPIAFY

-232 LIGYIEQQA
+232 LIGYIEQESK
-241 KDEKN
+241 KDET
-246 DKKEE
+246 
-251 WNDLLE
+251 WNKLLN
-257 VYKGIPIL
+257 VPIL

-285 EVYYIF
+285 EIYYAF

-298 YYVGYSKETGSKIE
+298 YYVSSSKETGSKIE
-312 QTSVYKYLNKDNYAT
+312 QTDTYKYLNKDNYTT
-327 YESLENYTNNKG
+327 YDSLENYKNSEG
-339 IPLELFEDLQKVLN
+339 IIPLELFEDLQTVLN

-365 EVIPNAQWEAPFF
+365 EVIPNAQWETPFF
-378 FIPQYDDKGGIV
+378 FIPEYDEKGGII

-406 FKEGEGDENSLKR
+406 FKEGEGEENSLKR

-427 VSGEDV
+427 VSGED
-433 EGLPQIRS
+433 EGGLPQIRN
-441 IDAVKKV
+441 IDAVKIA
-448 IDSINKLE
+448 IDYIAIFD
-456 SHRVY
+456 SHNVY
-461 RSIQEID
+461 NSMLSKTLIID
-468 MQDSSSESDEETGQY
+468 KTNEF
-483 QQRWN
+483 QQRCN

-494 KKICEDTT
+494 KKICEEDT
-502 WEEKIIKA
+502 WEEKIITA

-524 RDGQENIDW
+524 RDSQGNTDW
-533 SLFDPKWKNVQ
+533 RLFDQKWENVQ
-544 KYFKYDKV
+544 RYFKSEKTAD
-552 GKKESVMNEAYD
+552 GASAMNESYNNA
-564 NSSLLKALISRFDT
+564 SLLKALISRFNR
-578 SQFDSVLWWSHR
+578 QEQYYGVLHWRHR
-590 TFNNRPNTWLYY
+590 VFNNKPNTWLYY
-602 LLHQDIMAPIHQLL
+602 LLHQAITEPVHQLL
-616 LGNTQIIPREPSEED
+616 IGNDTPQPLRPSESIE
-631 SWDHILYQLSNTS
+631 WEHTVYQLSNTG
-644 LLDFVIK
+644 LLDFVVEK
-651 EIPNSWIRS
+651 IPYSWI
-660 IHNHLAIYPSGIGIF
+660 
-675 LNTKYRDDFLLR
+675 
-687 DTEITIYKDY
+687 
-697 NKEEDCIVGN
+697 
-707 KEYLYGWDIDF
+707 
-718 EYKGHSYRWYSNDYI
+718 
-733 YLLDDA
+733 
-739 GKCIAKQSS
+739 
-748 GGESNEERYYCFK
+748 
-761 YGNKNED
+761 
-768 IKAKLQRL
+768 
-776 CKEYSDKEK
+776 

>member
-142 FYSSWKQDPTIQ
+142 FYSFWKQDPTIQ
-154 AMLRMLGNTSEEE
+154 AMLRMLGGTTNEEE
-167 GLKDNIEEVFRG
+167 AKDNIEAVFKG
-179 GDFNKYWE
+179 GDFSEYWTR
-187 LLTQEETPIAFY
+187 LTSEEAPIAFY

-232 LIGYIEQQA
+232 LIGYIEQESK
-241 KDEKN
+241 KDET
-246 DKKEE
+246 
-251 WNDLLE
+251 WNKLLN
-257 VYKGIPIL
+257 VPIL

-285 EVYYIF
+285 EIYYAF

-298 YYVGYSKETGSKIE
+298 YYVSSSKETGSKIE
-312 QTSVYKYLNKDNYAT
+312 QTDTYKYLNKDNYTT
-327 YESLENYTNNKG
+327 YDSLENYKNSEG
-339 IPLELFEDLQKVLN
+339 IIPLELFEDLQTVLN

-365 EVIPNAQWEAPFF
+365 EVIPNAQWEVPFF
-378 FIPQYDDKGGIV
+378 FIPEYDDKGGII

-427 VSGEDV
+427 VSGEDI

-441 IDAVKKV
+441 IDAVKIA
-448 IDSINKLE
+448 IDYIATLD
-456 SHRVY
+456 SHNVY
-461 RSIQEID
+461 NSLLYQNLITDKPNEF
-468 MQDSSSESDEETGQY
+468 

-494 KKICEDTT
+494 KKICEDII

-524 RDGQENIDW
+524 RDAQGNIDW
-533 SLFDPKWKNVQ
+533 NLFEQKWENVQ
-544 KYFKYDKV
+544 KYFKDKKV
-552 GKKESVMNEAYD
+552 GKKESAMNEAYD
-564 NSSLLKALISRFDT
+564 NSSLLKALISRFNT
-578 SQFDSVLWWSHR
+578 SQYNSVLYWWYR
-590 TFNNRPNTWLYY
+590 VFNNRPNTWLYY
-602 LLHQDIMAPIHQLL
+602 LLHQDITEPIHQLL
-616 LGNTQIIPREPSEED
+616 LGNDKPKELQPSKDIEKNT
-631 SWDHILYQLSNTS
+631 IYQLSNTG
-644 LLDFVIK
+644 LLDFVIEK
-651 EIPNSWIRS
+651 MPHSWIRL
-660 IHNHLAIYPSGIGIF
+660 IHNHLAIYPSGVGIF
-675 LNTKYRDDFLLR
+675 LNAKDRDDFLLK
-687 DTEITIYKDY
+687 DIEVSLKPEIV
-697 NKEEDCIVGN
+697 VGN
-707 KEYLYGWDIDF
+707 REYLYGWDIDF
-718 EYKGHSYRWYSNDYI
+718 EYKNYNYRWYSNDYV
-733 YLLDDA
+733 YLLDNE
-739 GKCIAKQSS
+739 GRCIAKQSS
-748 GGESNEERYYCFK
+748 EGESYEERYYCFK
-761 YGNKNED
+761 YNKEKVKEVLQKIREEYERD
-768 IKAKLQRL
+768 IKK
-776 CKEYSDKEK
+776 

>member
-124 FTQFVEESIVDF
+124 FTQFIEGSVIDF

-142 FYSSWKQDPTIQ
+142 FYSFWKQDPTIQ
-154 AMLRMLGNTSEEE
+154 AMLRMLGGTTNEEE
-167 GLKDNIEEVFRG
+167 AKDNIEAVFKG
-179 GDFNKYWE
+179 GDFSEYWTR
-187 LLTQEETPIAFY
+187 LTSEEAPIAFY

-251 WNDLLE
+251 WNNLLD

-275 KNKSENYQID
+275 KNKSDKNHQID
-285 EVYYIF
+285 EIYYAF

-327 YESLENYTNNKG
+327 YESLENYTDNEG

-378 FIPQYDDKGGIV
+378 FIPEYDDKGGII

-406 FKEGEGDENSLKR
+406 FKEGEGDENSLKH

-468 MQDSSSESDEETGQY
+468 LQGSSSESDEETGQY

-494 KKICEDTT
+494 KKICEDIT
-502 WEEKIIKA
+502 WEEKIITA

-524 RDGQENIDW
+524 RDAHGNIDW
-533 SLFDPKWKNVQ
+533 NLFEQKWENIQ
-544 KYFKYDKV
+544 KYFKDKKV
-552 GKKESVMNEAYD
+552 GKKESAMNEAYD

-578 SQFDSVLWWSHR
+578 SQYNSVLYR
-590 TFNNRPNTWLYY
+590 RYRVFNNRPNTWLYY
-602 LLHQDIMAPIHQLL
+602 LLHQDITEPIHQLL
-616 LGNTQIIPREPSEED
+616 LENTQIIPRETSEER

-660 IHNHLAIYPSGIGIF
+660 IHNHLAIYPSGVGIF
-675 LNTKYRDDFLLR
+675 LNAKDRDDFLL
-687 DTEITIYKDY
+687 KDVEVIL
-697 NKEEDCIVGN
+697 KPEVVVGN

-718 EYKGHSYRWYSNDYI
+718 EYNGHSYRWYSNNYI
-733 YLLDDA
+733 YLLDTE
-739 GKCIAKQSS
+739 GRCITKQLSE
-748 GGESNEERYYCFK
+748 GESYEERYYCFE
-761 YGNKNED
+761 YGNKDED
-768 IKAKLQRL
+768 IKAELQRL
-776 CKEYSDKEK
+776 CKDYDSDKEK

>member
-1 MASHKI
+1 MATHKI
-7 SFWKFIQE
+7 SFWNFIQQ

-25 DYAQGRIGKEQ
+25 DYAQGRVGKEH
-36 LRTSFLKELKEALDK
+36 LRASFLKELKEALDK

-64 ENGHLQP
+64 ENDLLQP

-90 KAEKLKEASNILKNF
+90 KAEKLKEESEKLKNF

-124 FTQFVEESIVDF
+124 FTQFIDGNIVDF

-154 AMLRMLGNTSEEE
+154 AMLCMLGGTTNEEE
-167 GLKDNIEEVFRG
+167 AKDNIEAVFKG
-179 GDFNKYWE
+179 GDFNEYWTR
-187 LLTQEETPIAFY
+187 LTSEEAPIVFY

-232 LIGYIEQQA
+232 LIGYVEQQA
-241 KDEKN
+241 KEN
-246 DKKEE
+246 EE
-251 WNDLLE
+251 WKKLLDA
-257 VYKGIPIL
+257 YRGIPIL

-275 KNKSENYQID
+275 KNKSENYEID
-285 EVYYIF
+285 EIYYAF

-312 QTSVYKYLNKDNYAT
+312 LTSIYKYLNKDNYAT
-327 YESLENYTNNKG
+327 YESLENYKDNEG

-365 EVIPNAQWEAPFF
+365 EVIPNAQWEVPFF
-378 FIPQYDDKGGIV
+378 FIPEYDDKGGII

-427 VSGEDV
+427 VSGEDI

-441 IDAVKKV
+441 IDAVKIA
-448 IDSINKLE
+448 IDYIATLD
-456 SHRVY
+456 SHNVY
-461 RSIQEID
+461 NSLLYQNLITDKPNEF
-468 MQDSSSESDEETGQY
+468 

-494 KKICEDTT
+494 KKICEDIT

-524 RDGQENIDW
+524 RDAQGNIDW
-533 SLFDPKWKNVQ
+533 NLFEQKWENVQ
-544 KYFKYDKV
+544 KYFKDKKV
-552 GKKESVMNEAYD
+552 GKKESAMNEAYD
-564 NSSLLKALISRFDT
+564 NSSLLKALISRFNT
-578 SQFDSVLWWSHR
+578 SQYNSVLYWWYR
-590 TFNNRPNTWLYY
+590 VFNNRPNTWSYY
-602 LLHQDIMAPIHQLL
+602 LLHQDITEPIHQLL
-616 LGNTQIIPREPSEED
+616 LGNDKPKELQPSEDIEKNT
-631 SWDHILYQLSNTS
+631 IYQLSNTG
-644 LLDFVIK
+644 LLDFVIEK
-651 EIPNSWIRS
+651 MPHSWIRL
-660 IHNHLAIYPSGIGIF
+660 IHNHLAIYPSGVGIF
-675 LNTKYRDDFLLR
+675 LNAKDRDDFLLK
-687 DTEITIYKDY
+687 DIEVSLKPEIV
-697 NKEEDCIVGN
+697 VGN
-707 KEYLYGWDIDF
+707 REYLYGWDIDF
-718 EYKGHSYRWYSNDYI
+718 EYKNYNYRWYSNDYV
-733 YLLDDA
+733 YLLDNE
-739 GKCIAKQSS
+739 GRCIAKQSS
-748 GGESNEERYYCFK
+748 EGESYEERYYCFK
-761 YGNKNED
+761 YNKEKVKEVLQKIREEYERD
-768 IKAKLQRL
+768 IKK
-776 CKEYSDKEK
+776 

>member
-1 MASHKI
+1 MAKQEI
-7 SFWKFIQE
+7 SFWKFIRE

-25 DYAQGRIGKEQ
+25 DYAQGRIGKEY
-36 LRTSFLKELKEALDK
+36 LRVSFLKELKEALDNK
-51 KQLLKLDFVYGSV
+51 EKSLKLDFVYGSQ
-64 ENGHLQP
+64 ENNHLQP

-90 KAEKLKEASNILKNF
+90 IAGKLEEASEILKKF

-124 FTQFVEESIVDF
+124 FTQFIEGSVVDF

-154 AMLRMLGNTSEEE
+154 AMLRMLAGEDEV
-167 GLKDNIEEVFRG
+167 LIDNIEKLFEKG
-179 GDFNKYWE
+179 TKEDFDCYWR
-187 LLTQEETPIAFY
+187 LLTEETPIAFY
-199 YQPLKDFGLS
+199 YQPLENFGLS

-241 KDEKN
+241 KE
-246 DKKEE
+246 KEE
-251 WNDLLE
+251 WKKLLDI
-257 VYKGIPIL
+257 YRGIPIL
-265 LDTDWMDIFW
+265 LDTEWLDIFW
-275 KNKSENYQID
+275 KNKSATHQVD
-285 EVYYIF
+285 EIYYAF

-312 QTSVYKYLNKDNYAT
+312 QTDTYKYLNRDNYIT
-327 YESLENYTNNKG
+327 YDSLENYKNSEG
-339 IPLELFEDLQKVLN
+339 IIPLELFEDLQAVLN
-353 NFGKYSQDKLLK
+353 NFGEYAQDKLLK
-365 EVIPNAQWEAPFF
+365 ELMPNAKWEKPFH
-378 FIPQYDDKGGIV
+378 FIPEYDNKGSITGIT
-390 GVNQLQRIIF
+390 QIQRIIF

-427 VSGEDV
+427 VSGKDER
-433 EGLPQIRS
+433 GRAQIRS
-441 IDAVKKV
+441 IDIVKKV

-461 RSIQEID
+461 ESIQEID
-468 MQDSSSESDEETGQY
+468 LQDSSSESDEEVGRY

-494 KKICEDTT
+494 KKICEDIT
-502 WEEKIIKA
+502 WEEKIITA

-524 RDGQENIDW
+524 RNAQGNIDW
-533 SLFDPKWKNVQ
+533 NFFEKKWENVQ
-544 KYFKYDKV
+544 KYFKEGEV
-552 GKKESVMNEAYD
+552 GEKESAMNEVYD
-564 NSSLLKALISRFDT
+564 NSSLLKALISQFDT
-578 SQFDSVLWWSHR
+578 SQYNSVLYWWYR
-590 TFNNRPNTWLYY
+590 VFNNRPNTWLYY
-602 LLHQDIMAPIHQLL
+602 LLHQDITGPIHQLL
-616 LGNTQIIPREPSEED
+616 LGNTQIIPREPSEEG

-651 EIPNSWIRS
+651 EIPNSWIRN

-733 YLLDDA
+733 YLLDTE
-739 GKCIAKQSS
+739 GRCIAKQLSEGKS
-748 GGESNEERYYCFK
+748 YEDRYYCFK
-761 YGNKNED
+761 YAKDIKGELQRISDEYNKNKGD
-768 IKAKLQRL
+768 NKLL
-776 CKEYSDKEK
+776 I

>member
-1 MASHKI
+1 MAKQEI
-7 SFWKFIQE
+7 SFWKFIRE

-25 DYAQGRIGKEQ
+25 DYAQGRIGKEY
-36 LRTSFLKELKEALDK
+36 LRVSFLKELKEALDNK
-51 KQLLKLDFVYGSV
+51 EKSLKLDFVYGSQ
-64 ENGHLQP
+64 ENNHLQP

-90 KAEKLKEASNILKNF
+90 RVGKLGEASEILKKF
-105 SYETRISSR
+105 SYETRVSSR

-124 FTQFVEESIVDF
+124 FTQFIEGSVVDF

-142 FYSSWKQDPTIQ
+142 FYSFWKQDPTIQ
-154 AMLRMLGNTSEEE
+154 AMLRMLGGTTNEEE
-167 GLKDNIEEVFRG
+167 AKDNIEAVFKVE
-179 GDFNKYWE
+179 DFSEYWTR
-187 LLTQEETPIAFY
+187 LTSEEAPIAFY

-251 WNDLLE
+251 WNNLLD

-275 KNKSENYQID
+275 KNKSKNYQID
-285 EVYYIF
+285 EIYYAF

-298 YYVGYSKETGSKIE
+298 YYVGKSKETGSKIE
-312 QTSVYKYLNKDNYAT
+312 QTDIYKYLNKDNYTT
-327 YESLENYTNNKG
+327 YESLENYKNSEG
-339 IPLELFEDLQKVLN
+339 IIPFELFEDLQAVLN
-353 NFGKYSQDKLLK
+353 NFREYAQDKSLK
-365 EVIPNAQWEAPFF
+365 ELIPNAKWEKPFH
-378 FIPQYDDKGGIV
+378 FIPEYDNKGSITGIT
-390 GVNQLQRIIF
+390 QIQRIIF

-427 VSGEDV
+427 VSGKDER
-433 EGLPQIRS
+433 GRTQIRS
-441 IDAVKKV
+441 IDIVKKV

-461 RSIQEID
+461 ESIQEID
-468 MQDSSSESDEETGQY
+468 LQDSSSESDEEVGRY

-494 KKICEDTT
+494 KKICEDIT
-502 WEEKIIKA
+502 WEEKIITA

-524 RDGQENIDW
+524 RNAQGNIDW
-533 SLFDPKWKNVQ
+533 NFFEKKWENVQ
-544 KYFKYDKV
+544 KYFKEGEV
-552 GKKESVMNEAYD
+552 GEKESVMTEDYNNA
-564 NSSLLKALISRFDT
+564 SLLKALISRFDT
-578 SQFDSVLWWSHR
+578 SQYNSVLYWWYR
-590 TFNNRPNTWLYY
+590 VFNNRPNTWLYY
-602 LLHQDIMAPIHQLL
+602 LLHQDITGPIHQLL
-616 LGNTQIIPREPSEED
+616 LENDKPKELQPSEDIEKNT
-631 SWDHILYQLSNTS
+631 IYELSNTD
-644 LLDFVIK
+644 LLDFVIEK
-651 EIPNSWIRS
+651 MPHSWIRW
-660 IHNHLAIYPSGIGIF
+660 IHNHLAIYPSGVGIF
-675 LNTKYRDDFLLR
+675 LNAKDRDDFLL
-687 DTEITIYKDY
+687 KDVEVIL
-697 NKEEDCIVGN
+697 KPEVVVGN

-718 EYKGHSYRWYSNDYI
+718 EYNSHSYRWYSNDYI
-733 YLLDDA
+733 YLLDIE
-739 GKCIAKQSS
+739 GRCIAKQPSE
-748 GGESNEERYYCFK
+748 GESYEDRYYCFK
-761 YGNKNED
+761 YAKD
-768 IKAKLQRL
+768 IKAELQRISDEYNKN
-776 CKEYSDKEK
+776 KENNKLLI

>member
-1 MASHKI
+1 M
-7 SFWKFIQE
+7 
-15 NTIEIPIIQR
+15 
-25 DYAQGRIGKEQ
+25 
-36 LRTSFLKELKEALDK
+36 
-51 KQLLKLDFVYGSV
+51 LL
-64 ENGHLQP
+64 
-71 LDGQQRLTTLWL
+71 
-83 LHWYIAL
+83 
-90 KAEKLKEASNILKNF
+90 
-105 SYETRISSR
+105 
-114 EFCKKLCEAD
+114 
-124 FTQFVEESIVDF
+124 
-136 ITQQTW
+136 

-154 AMLRMLGNTSEEE
+154 AMLRMLGGTTNEEE
-167 GLKDNIEEVFRG
+167 AKDNIEAVFKG
-179 GDFNKYWE
+179 GDFSEYWTR
-187 LLTQEETPIAFY
+187 LTSEEAPIAFY

-285 EVYYIF
+285 EVYYTF

-441 IDAVKKV
+441 IDAVKIA
-448 IDSINKLE
+448 IDYIATLD
-456 SHRVY
+456 SHNIY
-461 RSIQEID
+461 NSLLYQNLITDKPNEF
-468 MQDSSSESDEETGQY
+468 

-502 WEEKIIKA
+502 WEEKIITA

-524 RDGQENIDW
+524 RDGQGNIDW
-533 SLFDPKWKNVQ
+533 SLFDPKWENVQ

-564 NSSLLKALISRFDT
+564 NSSLLKALISQFDT
-578 SQFDSVLWWSHR
+578 SQYNSVLYWWYR
-590 TFNNRPNTWLYY
+590 VFNNRPNTWLYY

-616 LGNTQIIPREPSEED
+616 LGNTQIIPREPSEEG

-697 NKEEDCIVGN
+697 NKGEDCIVGN

-718 EYKGHSYRWYSNDYI
+718 EYNGHSYRWYSNNYI
-733 YLLDDA
+733 YLLDTE
-739 GKCIAKQSS
+739 GRCITKQLSE
-748 GGESNEERYYCFK
+748 GESYEERYYCFK
-761 YGNKNED
+761 YGKNED
-768 IKAKLQRL
+768 IKAELQRL

>member
-124 FTQFVEESIVDF
+124 FTQFIEGSVVDF

-179 GDFNKYWE
+179 EDFNKYWE
-187 LLTQEETPIAFY
+187 LLTQEETPITFY

-251 WNDLLE
+251 WNNLLD

-275 KNKSENYQID
+275 KNKSDKNHQID
-285 EVYYIF
+285 EIYYTF

-378 FIPQYDDKGGIV
+378 FIPEYDDKGGIV

-468 MQDSSSESDEETGQY
+468 LQDSSSESDKETGQY

-502 WEEKIIKA
+502 WEEKIITA

-524 RDGQENIDW
+524 CDGQGNIDW
-533 SLFDPKWKNVQ
+533 SLFDPKWENVQ

-564 NSSLLKALISRFDT
+564 NSSLLKALISQFDT
-578 SQFDSVLWWSHR
+578 SQYNSVLYWWYR
-590 TFNNRPNTWLYY
+590 VFNNRPNTWLYY

-616 LGNTQIIPREPSEED
+616 LGNTQIIPREPSEEG

-697 NKEEDCIVGN
+697 NKGEDCIVGN

-718 EYKGHSYRWYSNDYI
+718 EYNGHSYRWYSNNYI
-733 YLLDDA
+733 YLLDTE
-739 GKCIAKQSS
+739 GRCITKQLSE
-748 GGESNEERYYCFK
+748 GESYEERYYCFK
-761 YGNKNED
+761 YGKNED
-768 IKAKLQRL
+768 IKAELQRL

>member
-1 MASHKI
+1 MAKQEI

-25 DYAQGRIGKEQ
+25 DYAQGRIGKEY
-36 LRTSFLKELKEALDK
+36 LRASFLKELKEALDK
-51 KQLLKLDFVYGSV
+51 KQLLKLDFVYGSQ
-64 ENGHLQP
+64 ENNHLQP

-90 KAEKLKEASNILKNF
+90 KAEKLKEESEKLKNF

-124 FTQFVEESIVDF
+124 FTQFIDGNIVDF

-154 AMLRMLGNTSEEE
+154 AMLSMLGGTTNEEE
-167 GLKDNIEEVFRG
+167 AKDNIEAVFKG
-179 GDFNKYWE
+179 GDFNEYWTR
-187 LLTQEETPIAFY
+187 LTSKEAPIVFY

-232 LIGYIEQQA
+232 LIGYVEQQA
-241 KDEKN
+241 KEN
-246 DKKEE
+246 EE
-251 WNDLLE
+251 WQKLLDA
-257 VYKGIPIL
+257 YRGIPIL

-275 KNKSENYQID
+275 KNKSENYEID
-285 EVYYIF
+285 EIYYAF

-312 QTSVYKYLNKDNYAT
+312 LTSVYKYLNKDNYAT
-327 YESLENYTNNKG
+327 YESLENYTDNEG

-378 FIPQYDDKGGIV
+378 FIPEYDDKGGII

-427 VSGEDV
+427 VSGEDI

-441 IDAVKKV
+441 IDAVKIA
-448 IDSINKLE
+448 IDYIATLD
-456 SHRVY
+456 SHNVY
-461 RSIQEID
+461 NSLLYQNLITDKPNEF
-468 MQDSSSESDEETGQY
+468 

-494 KKICEDTT
+494 KKICEDII

-524 RDGQENIDW
+524 RDAQGNIDW
-533 SLFDPKWKNVQ
+533 NLFEQKWENVQ
-544 KYFKYDKV
+544 KYFKDKKV
-552 GKKESVMNEAYD
+552 GKKESAMNEAYD

-578 SQFDSVLWWSHR
+578 SQYNSVLYWWYR
-590 TFNNRPNTWLYY
+590 VFNNRPNTWSYY
-602 LLHQDIMAPIHQLL
+602 LLHQDITEPIHQLL
-616 LGNTQIIPREPSEED
+616 LGNDKPKELQPSEDIEKNT
-631 SWDHILYQLSNTS
+631 IYQLSNTG
-644 LLDFVIK
+644 LLDFVIEK
-651 EIPNSWIRS
+651 MPHSWIRW
-660 IHNHLAIYPSGIGIF
+660 IHNHLAIYPSGVGIF
-675 LNTKYRDDFLLR
+675 LNAKDRDDFLLK
-687 DTEITIYKDY
+687 DVEISLKPEIV
-697 NKEEDCIVGN
+697 VGN
-707 KEYLYGWDIDF
+707 REYLYGWDIDF
-718 EYKGHSYRWYSNDYI
+718 EYKNYNYRWYSNDYV
-733 YLLDDA
+733 YLLNDE
-739 GKCIAKQSS
+739 GRCIAKQSS
-748 GGESNEERYYCFK
+748 EGESYEERYYCFK
-761 YGNKNED
+761 YNKEKVKEVLQKIKEEYERD
-768 IKAKLQRL
+768 IKK
-776 CKEYSDKEK
+776 

>member
-1 MASHKI
+1 MATHKI
-7 SFWKFIQE
+7 SFWNFIQQ

-25 DYAQGRIGKEQ
+25 DYAQGRVGKEH
-36 LRTSFLKELKEALDK
+36 LRASFLKELKEALDK

-64 ENGHLQP
+64 ENDLLQP

-90 KAEKLKEASNILKNF
+90 KAEKLKEESEKLKNF

-124 FTQFVEESIVDF
+124 FTQFIDGNIVDF

-154 AMLRMLGNTSEEE
+154 AMLSMLGGTTNEEE
-167 GLKDNIEEVFRG
+167 AKDNIEAVFKG
-179 GDFNKYWE
+179 GDFNEYWTR
-187 LLTQEETPIAFY
+187 LTSEEAPIVFY

-222 LTPFENFKAD
+222 LTSFENFKAD
-232 LIGYIEQQA
+232 LIGYVEQQA
-241 KDEKN
+241 KEN
-246 DKKEE
+246 EE
-251 WNDLLE
+251 WKKLLDA
-257 VYKGIPIL
+257 YRGIPIL

-275 KNKSENYQID
+275 KNKSENYEID
-285 EVYYIF
+285 EIYYAF

-312 QTSVYKYLNKDNYAT
+312 LTSVYKYLNKDNYAT
-327 YESLENYTNNKG
+327 YESLENYTDNEG

-378 FIPQYDDKGGIV
+378 FIPEYDDKGGII

-406 FKEGEGDENSLKR
+406 FKEGEGDENSLKH

-427 VSGEDV
+427 VSGEDI

-441 IDAVKKV
+441 IDAVKIA
-448 IDSINKLE
+448 IDYIATLD
-456 SHRVY
+456 SHNVY
-461 RSIQEID
+461 NSLLYQNLITDKPNEF
-468 MQDSSSESDEETGQY
+468 

-494 KKICEDTT
+494 KKICEDII

-524 RDGQENIDW
+524 RDAQGNIDW
-533 SLFDPKWKNVQ
+533 NLFEQKWENVQ
-544 KYFKYDKV
+544 KYFKDKKV
-552 GKKESVMNEAYD
+552 GKKESAMNEAYD

-578 SQFDSVLWWSHR
+578 SQYNSVLYWWYR
-590 TFNNRPNTWLYY
+590 VFNNRSNTWLYY
-602 LLHQDIMAPIHQLL
+602 LLHQDITEPIHQLL
-616 LGNTQIIPREPSEED
+616 LGNDKPKELQPSEDIEKNT
-631 SWDHILYQLSNTS
+631 IYQLSNTG
-644 LLDFVIK
+644 LLDFVIEK
-651 EIPNSWIRS
+651 MPHSWIRW
-660 IHNHLAIYPSGIGIF
+660 IHNHLAIYPSGVGIF
-675 LNTKYRDDFLLR
+675 LNAKDRDDFLLK
-687 DTEITIYKDY
+687 DVEISLKPEIV
-697 NKEEDCIVGN
+697 VGN
-707 KEYLYGWDIDF
+707 REYFYGWDIDF
-718 EYKGHSYRWYSNDYI
+718 EYKNYNYRWYSNDYV
-733 YLLDDA
+733 YLLNDE
-739 GKCIAKQSS
+739 GRCIAKQSS
-748 GGESNEERYYCFK
+748 EGESYEERYYCFK
-761 YGNKNED
+761 YNKEKVKEVLQKIKEEYERD
-768 IKAKLQRL
+768 IKK
-776 CKEYSDKEK
+776 